1 MRQIFKR
8 LLAPLLLMTALP
20 TSVSQ
25 ADGIRLVGPTGEVQS
40 SPSFS
45 EQVERANSPLPVS
58 DEPSRFYG
66 PTSANETLW
75 SIASK
80 LRPAN
85 NVSVQQTLL
94 AIYRLNPQAFENQN
108 IHSLVPG
115 STLRVPSLAQV
126 RSASTEQAVTVM
138 KAHQDKLN
146 ATSRPI
152 APTPVTRPVKVTPVT
167 RPVKVTPATPA
178 QAVSETVKVESQVD
192 TTPVKTPDVPQ
203 VKTLEKQLEMSES
216 ELTAL
221 EEKNHNLR
229 LMLAEVQSE
238 VDGLKTE
245 LGDENRIRSEVEKL
259 LAEEKAKLEEQQ
271 RMQPSAFDQFLSNGW
286 MVAAA
291 ALIPGALIGL
301 LIVMLLGRRKE
312 AEPSAS
318 ETQTEAPLTP
328 PPMSDSDLDDLTDDL
343 TLDDDLFSD
352 SDDNSELLFDDTMGD
367 DENDVFGDLDD
378 SDLDFNL
385 EGEDGEDPFASI
397 GDDGDLDTD
406 FDDFDSSNNGIS
418 VKGSD
423 KALGLEEMERALDEV
438 SPELEITDDEES
450 DFDLSGE
457 NVGMSEDDL
466 AELLAS
472 DEPTEDLGDSAL
484 DQSMLDDLFSNLG
497 DDDEVDEFDLGLD
510 EDSAAAPTENK
521 QMSDAMSGTMASD
534 EDIDQLLAQF
544 DEPVIDESEL
554 ETPSSL
560 DELESL
566 LESGA
571 DDTQDDLS
579 TSLLDEMLEQASD
592 DEVSLDPLDEL
603 EALAGLSDDEIEVSP
618 TDTELLDELLEAD
631 EEESLDEFDPLSE
644 LEELAAFGQD
654 EVVPELDENSTDL
667 LDELLE
673 SAPESDESLE
683 WPEEELATAE
693 ESDLFDELIGLD
705 ESDKAQEGDAAE
717 PFDFAAEL
725 DAALDSSED
734 FVELSV
740 SEPAI
745 EEGNTE
751 GDLVDNTAI
760 DDLLDDVLPLEEA
773 SPKQDEPTAEVEEL
787 VESIDSPMA
796 GDEFEPTEFN
806 SSHFVEDLANVA
818 PTLDPL
824 LDAFP
829 EDIEEA
835 STAEAELDT
844 DPQTL
849 QESLE
854 DSTEAL
860 LEEAAPSEPVLP
872 TEQLVDLPVEEGE
885 TGDIDDIDA
894 QDDQNDD
901 WLQAAID
908 EVESPRQSIDEYEP
922 TTQTETSEQELLSDH
937 EIATTAPELD
947 VEESQEPQEEDWLQ
961 SAIDEVESPQIDS
974 ELHEVDSDERIAS
987 TSLATE
993 VTEEALDGHPDD
1005 AMLSELDDTQAQDDE
1020 LVDLVDDIAE
1030 PVSTDAEA
1038 LLAQDIEDAQELEAT
1053 ATEMPLEEPVHET
1066 PTPNAVPN
1074 EFGTPVEE
1082 DWAEAETLFDGLVT
1096 DSELP
1101 QAQQEESLAG
1111 LAEAESTAEQDDSLD
1126 DLELLEFDEEDA
1138 LEALA
1143 DESAQEANAV
1153 LGEDAIGLD
1162 ELALNEFGEDDELA
1176 VLADEPGFAEPSLE
1190 SELEDID
1197 LDELD
1202 FPEFG
1207 EEEALASLEE
1217 EPMLSEVEL
1226 SESEL
1231 ATPPIDETELL
1242 EQAESAVTDLG
1253 SIEFDESELPEFG
1266 EEDALSAM
1274 ADGPSLA
1281 DFELDE
1287 PVEEGE
1293 IDLADEVEFD
1303 ELELPEFGEEEALAA
1318 IADEPSYDAPV
1329 VEEEVFAAEE
1339 PAVESDITSEES
1351 ALDDVLEPSE
1361 VATDNVESAEEQAQA
1376 ETTDDVFDFDEL
1388 ELPEFGEDEALAAM
1402 ADEPSYDAPVVEEEV
1417 FAAEEPAVE
1426 SEVTSEESALDDV
1439 LEPSEVADDNVES
1452 AEEQAQAETTDDAFD
1467 FDELELPEFGEDEA
1481 LAAMADEPSYDA
1493 PVVEEDAFATEEP
1506 AVESEITSDESA
1518 LDEVLEPSEAAT
1530 DNVESAEEQAQAETT
1545 DDAFDFDEL
1554 ELPVFGE
1561 DEALVAMADEPSYDA
1576 PLVEE
1581 EAFAA
1586 EEPAVE
1592 SEVTSEESA
1601 LDDVLEPSEAAT
1613 DNVESAE
1620 EQVQAEITDDAFDVD
1635 ELELPE
1641 FGEDEA
1647 AEAVA
1652 SEPNIEPDA
1661 EPEAESDDFEIDDIE
1676 LPEFGEE
1683 DAIVSVAEELEEA
1696 PITSEPEEQDYH
1708 FDSLELPSIE
1718 ESGELNTV
1726 NKLHINPSSYE
1737 EQDALFDV
1745 FAQEAGFNIAE
1756 EEVLHSEF
1764 DEAAMAHLLSEDAL
1778 DDNFFPESPDDE
1790 MAASAGMDIEAMLEV
1805 GGDDWN
1811 GFKLPDNPSAEVTSD
1826 VPAEEREIWS
1836 SEEALRQPN
1845 IDEENWA
1852 EQDDFDPKKNQ
1863 YMTIDELM
1871 AQVDG
1876 DEVEFEEEDLKLD
1889 VGLDEFPDVIGDI
1902 SNVDV
1907 DENAEAS
1914 GKLDLAKIYIEMNDA
1929 EGAIKLLEEAIVYGD
1944 DDVRREAKNLIDMIN
1959 GR

>member
-152 APTPVTRPVKVTPVT
+152 ASTPVT

-178 QAVSETVKVESQVD
+178 QAVSETVKVEPQID

-554 ETPSSL
+554 ETQSSL

-603 EALAGLSDDEIEVSP
+603 EALAGLTDDEIEVSP

-705 ESDKAQEGDAAE
+705 ESDKAQEDDAAE
-717 PFDFAAEL
+717 SFDFAAEL

-745 EEGNTE
+745 EEVSAE
-751 GDLVDNTAI
+751 VDSVDNTAI
-760 DDLLDDVLPLEEA
+760 DELLDDVLPLEEA
-773 SPKQDEPTAEVEEL
+773 SPEQDELTAEVEEL

-796 GDEFEPTEFN
+796 DDEFEPTEFN
-806 SSHFVEDLANVA
+806 SSHFAEDLANVA

-829 EDIEEA
+829 EDIEEV
-835 STAEAELDT
+835 STAEAELNT
-844 DPQTL
+844 DPQNL
-849 QESLE
+849 QESLD
-854 DSTEAL
+854 DSTESL
-860 LEEAAPSEPVLP
+860 LEEAAPSESVLP
-872 TEQLVDLPVEEGE
+872 TELLADLPLEEGE
-885 TGDIDDIDA
+885 SGDADDIDA
-894 QDDQNDD
+894 QDDQDDD

-922 TTQTETSEQELLSDH
+922 TTQTETAEQELLSDH
-937 EIATTAPELD
+937 EIATTAPEPD

-1339 PAVESDITSEES
+1339 PAVESDITSDDS
-1351 ALDDVLEPSE
+1351 ALDEVLEPSE

-1439 LEPSEVADDNVES
+1439 LEPSEVADDYVES
-1452 AEEQAQAETTDDAFD
+1452 AEEQAQAETKDDAFD

-1493 PVVEEDAFATEEP
+1493 PVMEEDAFAAEEP
-1506 AVESEITSDESA
+1506 AVESEITSDDSA
-1518 LDEVLEPSEAAT
+1518 LDEVLEPSEVAT
-1530 DNVESAEEQAQAETT
+1530 DNAESTEEQAQAETT
-1545 DDAFDFDEL
+1545 DDVFDF
-1554 ELPVFGE
+1554 
-1561 DEALVAMADEPSYDA
+1561 
-1576 PLVEE
+1576 
-1581 EAFAA
+1581 
-1586 EEPAVE
+1586 
-1592 SEVTSEESA
+1592 
-1601 LDDVLEPSEAAT
+1601 
-1613 DNVESAE
+1613 
-1620 EQVQAEITDDAFDVD
+1620 D

-1661 EPEAESDDFEIDDIE
+1661 EPEAESDDFEIDELD

-1683 DAIVSVAEELEEA
+1683 DAIVSVAEELDEA

-1726 NKLHINPSSYE
+1726 NKPHINPSSYE

-1811 GFKLPDNPSAEVTSD
+1811 GFKLPDNPSAEATND

>member
-146 ATSRPI
+146 ATSRPV
-152 APTPVTRPVKVTPVT
+152 APTPVT

-178 QAVSETVKVESQVD
+178 QAVSETVKVESPVD

-554 ETPSSL
+554 ETQSSL

-705 ESDKAQEGDAAE
+705 ESDKAQEDDAAE

-745 EEGNTE
+745 EEVSAE
-751 GDLVDNTAI
+751 VDSVDNTAI
-760 DDLLDDVLPLEEA
+760 DELLDDVLPLEDV
-773 SPKQDEPTAEVEEL
+773 SPEQDEPTAEVEEL

-796 GDEFEPTEFN
+796 DDEFEPTEFN
-806 SSHFVEDLANVA
+806 SSHFAEDLANVA

-835 STAEAELDT
+835 STAEAELNT

-849 QESLE
+849 QESLD
-854 DSTEAL
+854 DSTESQ
-860 LEEAAPSEPVLP
+860 LEEAAPSESVLP
-872 TEQLVDLPVEEGE
+872 TELLADLPVEEGE
-885 TGDIDDIDA
+885 TGDVDDIDA

-922 TTQTETSEQELLSDH
+922 TTQTETAEQELLSDH

-947 VEESQEPQEEDWLQ
+947 VEESQELQEEDWLQ

-987 TSLATE
+987 TPLATE
-993 VTEEALDGHPDD
+993 VTEEALDEHPDD
-1005 AMLSELDDTQAQDDE
+1005 AMLSELDATPAQDDE

-1038 LLAQDIEDAQELEAT
+1038 LLAQDIEDAQALEAPS
-1053 ATEMPLEEPVHET
+1053 AEMPLEEPVHET

-1074 EFGTPVEE
+1074 EFGTPIEE
-1082 DWAEAETLFDGLVT
+1082 DWAEAETLFDGLAT

-1101 QAQQEESLAG
+1101 QTQQEESLAG
-1111 LAEAESTAEQDDSLD
+1111 LVEAESTTEQDDSLD
-1126 DLELLEFDEEDA
+1126 DLELLEFDEDDA

-1143 DESAQEANAV
+1143 DESVQEANAV

-1226 SESEL
+1226 SESDL

-1242 EQAESAVTDLG
+1242 EQAESAVTDLDD
-1253 SIEFDESELPEFG
+1253 IEFDENELPEFG

-1274 ADGPSLA
+1274 ADEPSLA

-1303 ELELPEFGEEEALAA
+1303 ELELPEFGEDEALAAMADEPSYDAPVMEEDAFAAEEPAVESEITSDDSALDEVLEPSEVATDNVESAEEQAQAETTDDVFDFDELELPEFGEDEALAAMADEPSYDAPVMEEDAFAAEEPAVESDITSEDSALDEVLEPSEVATDNVESAEEQAQAETTDDVFDFDELELPEFGEDEALAA

-1329 VEEEVFAAEE
+1329 VEEEEFAAEE
-1339 PAVESDITSEES
+1339 PAVESEVTSEES

-1361 VATDNVESAEEQAQA
+1361 DVTDNVESAEEQAQA

-1439 LEPSEVADDNVES
+1439 LEPSEVA
-1452 AEEQAQAETTDDAFD
+1452 
-1467 FDELELPEFGEDEA
+1467 
-1481 LAAMADEPSYDA
+1481 
-1493 PVVEEDAFATEEP
+1493 
-1506 AVESEITSDESA
+1506 
-1518 LDEVLEPSEAAT
+1518 T

-1545 DDAFDFDEL
+1545 DDAFDF
-1554 ELPVFGE
+1554 
-1561 DEALVAMADEPSYDA
+1561 
-1576 PLVEE
+1576 
-1581 EAFAA
+1581 
-1586 EEPAVE
+1586 
-1592 SEVTSEESA
+1592 
-1601 LDDVLEPSEAAT
+1601 
-1613 DNVESAE
+1613 
-1620 EQVQAEITDDAFDVD
+1620 D

-1661 EPEAESDDFEIDDIE
+1661 EPEAESDDFEIDELD

-1683 DAIVSVAEELEEA
+1683 DAIVSVAEELDEA

-1726 NKLHINPSSYE
+1726 NKPHINPSSYE

-1764 DEAAMAHLLSEDAL
+1764 DEAAMAHLLSEEAL

>member
-146 ATSRPI
+146 ATPSPI
-152 APTPVTRPVKVTPVT
+152 APTPVT

-178 QAVSETVKVESQVD
+178 QAVSETVKVEPPVD
-192 TTPVKTPDVPQ
+192 TTPVKAPEVPQ

-352 SDDNSELLFDDTMGD
+352 SDDNSELLFDDSMGE

-497 DDDEVDEFDLGLD
+497 DDDEADEFDLGLD

-554 ETPSSL
+554 DTQSSL

-603 EALAGLSDDEIEVSP
+603 EALAGLNDDEIEVSP

-683 WPEEELATAE
+683 WPEEELVTAE

-705 ESDKAQEGDAAE
+705 ESDKAQED
-717 PFDFAAEL
+717 DAAEL

-745 EEGNTE
+745 EEGNAE

-773 SPKQDEPTAEVEEL
+773 SPKQDEPAAEVEEL
-787 VESIDSPMA
+787 VEAIDSPMA

-829 EDIEEA
+829 EDIEEGTA
-835 STAEAELDT
+835 AEAELDT
-844 DPQTL
+844 DPQPL
-849 QESLE
+849 QESLD
-854 DSTEAL
+854 DSSEAL

-872 TEQLVDLPVEEGE
+872 SDPLADLPLEEGE
-885 TGDIDDIDA
+885 SGDADDIDA
-894 QDDQNDD
+894 QDDQDDQDDD

-908 EVESPRQSIDEYEP
+908 EVESPLDSIDEVESP
-922 TTQTETSEQELLSDH
+922 LDSIDEHESTTQTETAEQELLSDH
-937 EIATTAPELD
+937 EIATTIPELD

-961 SAIDEVESPQIDS
+961 SAIDEVESPHIDL
-974 ELHEVDSDERIAS
+974 EQHEVDSDEHLAS
-987 TSLATE
+987 TPLATE
-993 VTEEALDGHPDD
+993 VTEDALDEHPDD
-1005 AMLSELDDTQAQDDE
+1005 TMLSELDDTPAQDDE

-1038 LLAQDIEDAQELEAT
+1038 LLAQDIEDAQALEAPS
-1053 ATEMPLEEPVHET
+1053 AEMPLEEPVLET

-1074 EFGTPVEE
+1074 EFGTPIEE
-1082 DWAEAETLFDGLVT
+1082 DWAEAETLFDGLAT

-1101 QAQQEESLAG
+1101 QTQQEESLAG
-1111 LAEAESTAEQDDSLD
+1111 LTEAESTAEQDDSLD
-1126 DLELLEFDEEDA
+1126 DLELLEFDEDDA

-1143 DESAQEANAV
+1143 DESVQEANAV

-1162 ELALNEFGEDDELA
+1162 ELALTEFGEDDELA

-1226 SESEL
+1226 SESDL

-1242 EQAESAVTDLG
+1242 EQAESAVTDLDD
-1253 SIEFDESELPEFG
+1253 IEFDENELPEFG

-1274 ADGPSLA
+1274 ADEPSLA

-1287 PVEEGE
+1287 PVAEGE
-1293 IDLADEVEFD
+1293 IDLADEV
-1303 ELELPEFGEEEALAA
+1303 
-1318 IADEPSYDAPV
+1318 
-1329 VEEEVFAAEE
+1329 
-1339 PAVESDITSEES
+1339 
-1351 ALDDVLEPSE
+1351 
-1361 VATDNVESAEEQAQA
+1361 
-1376 ETTDDVFDFDEL
+1376 DFDEL

-1402 ADEPSYDAPVVEEEV
+1402 ADEPSYDAPVVEEDA

-1426 SEVTSEESALDDV
+1426 SETTSDESTLDDVLEPSEAATDNAKSAEEQVQAETEDDAFDVDELELPEFGEDEALAAMADEPSYDAPVVEEEAFATEEPVVESEITSDESALDDV
-1439 LEPSEVADDNVES
+1439 LEPSKAVTDNVES
-1452 AEEQAQAETTDDAFD
+1452 AEEQAQVETTDDAFD

-1493 PVVEEDAFATEEP
+1493 PVVEEEAFAAEEP

-1518 LDEVLEPSEAAT
+1518 LDDVLEPSKAAT
-1530 DNVESAEEQAQAETT
+1530 DNVESAEEQAQVETT
-1545 DDAFDFDEL
+1545 DDAFDVDEL
-1554 ELPVFGE
+1554 ELPEFGE
-1561 DEALVAMADEPSYDA
+1561 DEALAAMVDEPSYDA
-1576 PLVEE
+1576 PVVEE

-1592 SEVTSEESA
+1592 FEITSDESA
-1601 LDDVLEPSEAAT
+1601 LDEVLEPSKAAT

-1620 EQVQAEITDDAFDVD
+1620 EQAQVETTDDAFDFD

-1683 DAIVSVAEELEEA
+1683 DAIVSVAEELDEA

-1726 NKLHINPSSYE
+1726 NKPHINPSSYE

-1764 DEAAMAHLLSEDAL
+1764 DEAAMADLLSEEAL

-1826 VPAEEREIWS
+1826 VPADEREIWS

-1907 DENAEAS
+1907 DENAEAA

-1944 DDVRREAKNLIDMIN
+1944 DVVRREAKNLIDMIN

>member
-146 ATSRPI
+146 ATPRPI
-152 APTPVTRPVKVTPVT
+152 APTPVTRPVKVTP
-167 RPVKVTPATPA
+167 ATPV
-178 QAVSETVKVESQVD
+178 QAVSETVKVEPPVD
-192 TTPVKTPDVPQ
+192 TTPVKAPEVPQ

-352 SDDNSELLFDDTMGD
+352 SDDNSELLFDDSMGE

-497 DDDEVDEFDLGLD
+497 DDDEADEFDLGLD

-554 ETPSSL
+554 DTQSSL

-631 EEESLDEFDPLSE
+631 EEESLDDFDPLSE

-683 WPEEELATAE
+683 WPEEELVTAE

-705 ESDKAQEGDAAE
+705 ESDKAQEDDAAE

-745 EEGNTE
+745 EEGNAE

-773 SPKQDEPTAEVEEL
+773 SPKQDEPAAEVEEL
-787 VESIDSPMA
+787 VEAIDSPMA

-829 EDIEEA
+829 EDIEEGSA
-835 STAEAELDT
+835 AEAELDT
-844 DPQTL
+844 DPQPL
-849 QESLE
+849 QESLD
-854 DSTEAL
+854 DSSEAL

-872 TEQLVDLPVEEGE
+872 SDPLADLPLEEGE
-885 TGDIDDIDA
+885 SGDADDIDD
-894 QDDQNDD
+894 QDDQDDD

-908 EVESPRQSIDEYEP
+908 EVESPLDSIDEYES
-922 TTQTETSEQELLSDH
+922 TTQTESAEQELLSDH
-937 EIATTAPELD
+937 EIATTTPELD
-947 VEESQEPQEEDWLQ
+947 VEESLEPQEEDWLQ
-961 SAIDEVESPQIDS
+961 SAIDEVESPHIDL
-974 ELHEVDSDERIAS
+974 EQHEVDSDEHLAS
-987 TSLATE
+987 TPLATE
-993 VTEEALDGHPDD
+993 VTEEALDEHPDD
-1005 AMLSELDDTQAQDDE
+1005 TMLSELDDTPAQDDE

-1038 LLAQDIEDAQELEAT
+1038 LLAQDIEDAQALEAPS
-1053 ATEMPLEEPVHET
+1053 AEMPLEEPVLET

-1074 EFGTPVEE
+1074 EFGTPIEE
-1082 DWAEAETLFDGLVT
+1082 DWAEAETLFDGLAT

-1101 QAQQEESLAG
+1101 QTQQEESLAG

-1126 DLELLEFDEEDA
+1126 DLELLEFDEDDA

-1143 DESAQEANAV
+1143 DESVQEANAV

-1162 ELALNEFGEDDELA
+1162 ELALTEFGEDDELS

-1226 SESEL
+1226 SESDL

-1242 EQAESAVTDLG
+1242 EQAESAVTDLDD
-1253 SIEFDESELPEFG
+1253 IEFDESELPEFG

-1274 ADGPSLA
+1274 ADEPSLA

-1287 PVEEGE
+1287 PVAEGE
-1293 IDLADEVEFD
+1293 IDLADEV
-1303 ELELPEFGEEEALAA
+1303 
-1318 IADEPSYDAPV
+1318 
-1329 VEEEVFAAEE
+1329 
-1339 PAVESDITSEES
+1339 
-1351 ALDDVLEPSE
+1351 
-1361 VATDNVESAEEQAQA
+1361 
-1376 ETTDDVFDFDEL
+1376 DFDEL

-1402 ADEPSYDAPVVEEEV
+1402 ADEPSYDAPVVEEDA

-1426 SEVTSEESALDDV
+1426 SETTSDESALDDVFEPSEAATDNAKSAEEQVQAETTDDAFDVDELELPEFGEDEALAAMADEPSYDAPVVEEEAFAAEEPAVESEITSEESALDDV
-1439 LEPSEVADDNVES
+1439 LEPSEAATDNVES
-1452 AEEQAQAETTDDAFD
+1452 AEEQVQAETTDDAFD

-1493 PVVEEDAFATEEP
+1493 PVVEEEAFAAEEP
-1506 AVESEITSDESA
+1506 TVESEITSDESA
-1518 LDEVLEPSEAAT
+1518 LDEELEPSEAAT
-1530 DNVESAEEQAQAETT
+1530 DNVESAEEQAQVETT
-1545 DDAFDFDEL
+1545 DDAFDF
-1554 ELPVFGE
+1554 
-1561 DEALVAMADEPSYDA
+1561 
-1576 PLVEE
+1576 
-1581 EAFAA
+1581 
-1586 EEPAVE
+1586 
-1592 SEVTSEESA
+1592 
-1601 LDDVLEPSEAAT
+1601 
-1613 DNVESAE
+1613 
-1620 EQVQAEITDDAFDVD
+1620 D

-1683 DAIVSVAEELEEA
+1683 DAIVSVAEELDEA

-1726 NKLHINPSSYE
+1726 NKPHINPSSYE

-1764 DEAAMAHLLSEDAL
+1764 DEAAMADLLSEEAL

-1811 GFKLPDNPSAEVTSD
+1811 GFKLPDTPSAEVTSD
-1826 VPAEEREIWS
+1826 VPADEREIWS

-1907 DENAEAS
+1907 DENAEAA

-1944 DDVRREAKNLIDMIN
+1944 DVVRREAKNLIDMIN

>member
-146 ATSRPI
+146 ATPRPI
-152 APTPVTRPVKVTPVT
+152 APTPVT

-178 QAVSETVKVESQVD
+178 QAVSETVKVEPQID
-192 TTPVKTPDVPQ
+192 TTPVKTPEVPQ

-352 SDDNSELLFDDTMGD
+352 SDDNSELLFDDSMGE

-497 DDDEVDEFDLGLD
+497 DDDEADEFDLGLD

-554 ETPSSL
+554 DTQSSL

-631 EEESLDEFDPLSE
+631 EEESLDDFDPLSE

-683 WPEEELATAE
+683 WPVEELATAE

-705 ESDKAQEGDAAE
+705 ESDKAQEDDAAE

-745 EEGNTE
+745 EEGNAE

-773 SPKQDEPTAEVEEL
+773 SPKQDEPAAEVEEL
-787 VESIDSPMA
+787 VEAIDSPMA

-829 EDIEEA
+829 EDIEEG
-835 STAEAELDT
+835 TAAEVELDT
-844 DPQTL
+844 EPQPL
-849 QESLE
+849 QESLD
-854 DSTEAL
+854 DSSEAL

-872 TEQLVDLPVEEGE
+872 SDPLADLPLEEGE
-885 TGDIDDIDA
+885 SGDVDDIDA
-894 QDDQNDD
+894 QDDQDDD

-908 EVESPRQSIDEYEP
+908 EVESPLDSIDEYQS
-922 TTQTETSEQELLSDH
+922 TTQTETAEQELLSDH
-937 EIATTAPELD
+937 EIATTTPELD

-961 SAIDEVESPQIDS
+961 SAIDEVESPHIDL
-974 ELHEVDSDERIAS
+974 EQHEVDSDEHLAS
-987 TSLATE
+987 TPLATE
-993 VTEEALDGHPDD
+993 VTEEALDEHPDD
-1005 AMLSELDDTQAQDDE
+1005 TMLSELDDTPAQDDE

-1038 LLAQDIEDAQELEAT
+1038 LLAQDIEDAQALEAPSV
-1053 ATEMPLEEPVHET
+1053 EMPLEEPVLET

-1074 EFGTPVEE
+1074 EFGTPIEE
-1082 DWAEAETLFDGLVT
+1082 DWAEAETLFDGLAT

-1101 QAQQEESLAG
+1101 QTQQEESLAG

-1126 DLELLEFDEEDA
+1126 DLELLEFDEDDA

-1143 DESAQEANAV
+1143 DESVQEANAV

-1162 ELALNEFGEDDELA
+1162 ELALTEFGEDDELA

-1226 SESEL
+1226 SESDL

-1242 EQAESAVTDLG
+1242 EQAESAVTDLDD
-1253 SIEFDESELPEFG
+1253 IEFDENELPEFG

-1274 ADGPSLA
+1274 ADEPSLA

-1287 PVEEGE
+1287 PVAEGE
-1293 IDLADEVEFD
+1293 IDLADEV
-1303 ELELPEFGEEEALAA
+1303 
-1318 IADEPSYDAPV
+1318 
-1329 VEEEVFAAEE
+1329 
-1339 PAVESDITSEES
+1339 
-1351 ALDDVLEPSE
+1351 
-1361 VATDNVESAEEQAQA
+1361 
-1376 ETTDDVFDFDEL
+1376 DFDEL

-1402 ADEPSYDAPVVEEEV
+1402 ADEPSYEAPVVEEDA

-1426 SEVTSEESALDDV
+1426 FEITSDESALDDV
-1439 LEPSEVADDNVES
+1439 LEPSKAVTDNVES
-1452 AEEQAQAETTDDAFD
+1452 AEEQAQVETTDDAFD

-1493 PVVEEDAFATEEP
+1493 PVVEEEAFAAEKPAVESEITSDESALDDVLEPSKAATDNVESAEEQAQVETTDDAFDFDELELPEFGEDEALAAMVDEPSYDAPVVEEEAFAAEEP
-1506 AVESEITSDESA
+1506 AVEFEITSDESA
-1518 LDEVLEPSEAAT
+1518 LDEVLEPSKAAT
-1530 DNVESAEEQAQAETT
+1530 DNVESAEEQAQVETT
-1545 DDAFDFDEL
+1545 DDAFDF
-1554 ELPVFGE
+1554 
-1561 DEALVAMADEPSYDA
+1561 
-1576 PLVEE
+1576 
-1581 EAFAA
+1581 
-1586 EEPAVE
+1586 
-1592 SEVTSEESA
+1592 
-1601 LDDVLEPSEAAT
+1601 
-1613 DNVESAE
+1613 
-1620 EQVQAEITDDAFDVD
+1620 D

-1683 DAIVSVAEELEEA
+1683 DAIVSVAEELDEA

-1726 NKLHINPSSYE
+1726 NKPHINPSSYE

-1764 DEAAMAHLLSEDAL
+1764 DEAAMADLLSEEAL

-1826 VPAEEREIWS
+1826 VPADEREIWS

-1907 DENAEAS
+1907 DENAEAA

-1944 DDVRREAKNLIDMIN
+1944 DVVRREAKNLIDMIN

>member
-152 APTPVTRPVKVTPVT
+152 APTPVTRPVKVTP
-167 RPVKVTPATPA
+167 ATPA
-178 QAVSETVKVESQVD
+178 QAVSETVKVEPQID

-554 ETPSSL
+554 ETQSSL

-603 EALAGLSDDEIEVSP
+603 EALAGLTDDEIEVSP

-683 WPEEELATAE
+683 WSEEELATAE

-705 ESDKAQEGDAAE
+705 ESDKAQEDDAAE
-717 PFDFAAEL
+717 SFDFAAEL

-745 EEGNTE
+745 EEVSAE
-751 GDLVDNTAI
+751 VDSVDNTAI
-760 DDLLDDVLPLEEA
+760 DELLDDVLPLEEA
-773 SPKQDEPTAEVEEL
+773 SPEQDELTAEVEEL

-796 GDEFEPTEFN
+796 DDEFEPTEFN
-806 SSHFVEDLANVA
+806 SSHFAEDLANVA

-829 EDIEEA
+829 EDIEEV
-835 STAEAELDT
+835 STAEAELNT
-844 DPQTL
+844 DPQNL
-849 QESLE
+849 QESLD
-854 DSTEAL
+854 DSTESL
-860 LEEAAPSEPVLP
+860 LEEAAPSESVLP
-872 TEQLVDLPVEEGE
+872 TELLADLPLEEGE
-885 TGDIDDIDA
+885 SGDADDIDA
-894 QDDQNDD
+894 QDDQDDD

-922 TTQTETSEQELLSDH
+922 TTQTETAEQELLSDH

-1005 AMLSELDDTQAQDDE
+1005 AMLSELDATPAQDDE

-1303 ELELPEFGEEEALAA
+1303 ELELPEFGEDEALAA
-1318 IADEPSYDAPV
+1318 MADEPSYDAPV
-1329 VEEEVFAAEE
+1329 MEEDAFAAEE
-1339 PAVESDITSEES
+1339 PAVESDITSDDS
-1351 ALDDVLEPSE
+1351 ALDEVLEPSE

-1530 DNVESAEEQAQAETT
+1530 DNVESAEEQVQAEIT
-1545 DDAFDFDEL
+1545 DDAFDVDEL
-1554 ELPVFGE
+1554 ELPEFGE

-1620 EQVQAEITDDAFDVD
+1620 EQAQAETTDDAFDFD

-1661 EPEAESDDFEIDDIE
+1661 EPEAESDDFEIDELD

-1683 DAIVSVAEELEEA
+1683 DAIVSVAEELDEA

-1726 NKLHINPSSYE
+1726 NKPHINPSSYE

-1811 GFKLPDNPSAEVTSD
+1811 GFKLPDNPSAEATND

>member
-146 ATSRPI
+146 ATPRPI
-152 APTPVTRPVKVTPVT
+152 APTPVT

-178 QAVSETVKVESQVD
+178 QAVSETVKVEPQID
-192 TTPVKTPDVPQ
+192 TTPVKTPEVPQ

-352 SDDNSELLFDDTMGD
+352 SDDNSELLFDDSMGE

-497 DDDEVDEFDLGLD
+497 DDDEADEFDLGLD

-554 ETPSSL
+554 DTQSSL

-683 WPEEELATAE
+683 WPEEELVTAE

-705 ESDKAQEGDAAE
+705 ESDKAQKDDAAE

-745 EEGNTE
+745 EEGNAE
-751 GDLVDNTAI
+751 GDLVDNSAI

-773 SPKQDEPTAEVEEL
+773 SPKQDEQAAEVEEL
-787 VESIDSPMA
+787 VEAIDSSMA

-829 EDIEEA
+829 EDIEEG
-835 STAEAELDT
+835 SNAEAELDT
-844 DPQTL
+844 DPQPL
-849 QESLE
+849 QESLD
-854 DSTEAL
+854 DSSEAL

-872 TEQLVDLPVEEGE
+872 SDPLADLPLEEGE
-885 TGDIDDIDA
+885 SGDVDDIDA
-894 QDDQNDD
+894 QDDQDDD

-908 EVESPRQSIDEYEP
+908 EVESPLDSIDEYQS
-922 TTQTETSEQELLSDH
+922 TTQTETAEQELLSDH
-937 EIATTAPELD
+937 EIATTTPELD

-961 SAIDEVESPQIDS
+961 SAIDEVESPHIDL
-974 ELHEVDSDERIAS
+974 EQHEVDSDEHLAS
-987 TSLATE
+987 TPLATE
-993 VTEEALDGHPDD
+993 VTEEALDEHPDD
-1005 AMLSELDDTQAQDDE
+1005 AMLSELDDTPAQDEE
-1020 LVDLVDDIAE
+1020 LVDLVDDIAK

-1038 LLAQDIEDAQELEAT
+1038 LLAQDIEDAQALEAPS
-1053 ATEMPLEEPVHET
+1053 AEMPLEEPVLET

-1074 EFGTPVEE
+1074 EFGTPIEE
-1082 DWAEAETLFDGLVT
+1082 DWAEAETLFDGLAT

-1101 QAQQEESLAG
+1101 QTQQEESLAG
-1111 LAEAESTAEQDDSLD
+1111 LTEAESTAEQDDSLD
-1126 DLELLEFDEEDA
+1126 DLELLEFDEDDA

-1143 DESAQEANAV
+1143 DESVQEANAV

-1162 ELALNEFGEDDELA
+1162 ELALTEFGEDDELA

-1202 FPEFG
+1202 FPDFG

-1226 SESEL
+1226 SESDL

-1242 EQAESAVTDLG
+1242 EQAESAVTDLDD
-1253 SIEFDESELPEFG
+1253 IEFDENELPEFG

-1274 ADGPSLA
+1274 ADEPSLA

-1287 PVEEGE
+1287 PVAEGE
-1293 IDLADEVEFD
+1293 IDLADEV
-1303 ELELPEFGEEEALAA
+1303 
-1318 IADEPSYDAPV
+1318 
-1329 VEEEVFAAEE
+1329 
-1339 PAVESDITSEES
+1339 
-1351 ALDDVLEPSE
+1351 
-1361 VATDNVESAEEQAQA
+1361 
-1376 ETTDDVFDFDEL
+1376 DFDEL

-1402 ADEPSYDAPVVEEEV
+1402 ADEPSYEAPVVEEDA

-1426 SEVTSEESALDDV
+1426 SEITSEESTLDDV
-1439 LEPSEVADDNVES
+1439 LEPSEAATDNAKS
-1452 AEEQAQAETTDDAFD
+1452 AEEQVQAETTDDAFD

-1493 PVVEEDAFATEEP
+1493 PVVEEDAFAAEEP
-1506 AVESEITSDESA
+1506 AVESEITIDESA
-1518 LDEVLEPSEAAT
+1518 LDDVVEPSEAET
-1530 DNVESAEEQAQAETT
+1530 DNAESAEEQVQAETT
-1545 DDAFDFDEL
+1545 DDAFDVDEL
-1554 ELPVFGE
+1554 DLPEFGE
-1561 DEALVAMADEPSYDA
+1561 DEALAAMADEPSYDA
-1576 PLVEE
+1576 PVVEE
-1581 EAFAA
+1581 EAFAT

-1592 SEVTSEESA
+1592 SETTSDESA

-1620 EQVQAEITDDAFDVD
+1620 EQAQVETTDDAFDFD

-1683 DAIVSVAEELEEA
+1683 DAIVSVAEELDEA

-1726 NKLHINPSSYE
+1726 NKPHINPSSYE

-1764 DEAAMAHLLSEDAL
+1764 DEAAMADLLSEEAL

-1811 GFKLPDNPSAEVTSD
+1811 GFKLPDTPSAEVTSD
-1826 VPAEEREIWS
+1826 VPADEREIWS

-1907 DENAEAS
+1907 DENAEAA

-1944 DDVRREAKNLIDMIN
+1944 DVVRREAKNLIDMIN

>member
-152 APTPVTRPVKVTPVT
+152 APTPVTRPVKVTP
-167 RPVKVTPATPA
+167 ATPA
-178 QAVSETVKVESQVD
+178 QAVSETVKVEPQID

-554 ETPSSL
+554 ETQSSL

-603 EALAGLSDDEIEVSP
+603 EALAGLTDDEIEVSP

-705 ESDKAQEGDAAE
+705 ESDKAQEDDAAE
-717 PFDFAAEL
+717 SFDFAAEL

-745 EEGNTE
+745 EEVSAE
-751 GDLVDNTAI
+751 VDSVDNTAI
-760 DDLLDDVLPLEEA
+760 DELLDDVLPLEEA
-773 SPKQDEPTAEVEEL
+773 SPEQDELTAEVEEL

-796 GDEFEPTEFN
+796 DDEFEPTEFN
-806 SSHFVEDLANVA
+806 SSHFAEDLANVA

-829 EDIEEA
+829 EDIEEV
-835 STAEAELDT
+835 STAEAELNT
-844 DPQTL
+844 DPQNL
-849 QESLE
+849 QESLD
-854 DSTEAL
+854 DSTESL
-860 LEEAAPSEPVLP
+860 LEEAAPSESVLP
-872 TEQLVDLPVEEGE
+872 TELLADLPLEEGE
-885 TGDIDDIDA
+885 SGDSDDIDA
-894 QDDQNDD
+894 QDDQDDD

-922 TTQTETSEQELLSDH
+922 TTQTETAEQELLSDH

-961 SAIDEVESPQIDS
+961 SAIDEVESPQSDL
-974 ELHEVDSDERIAS
+974 EQHEVDSDEHLAS
-987 TSLATE
+987 TPLATE
-993 VTEEALDGHPDD
+993 VTEEALDEHPDD
-1005 AMLSELDDTQAQDDE
+1005 AMLSELDATPAQDDE

-1038 LLAQDIEDAQELEAT
+1038 LLAQDIEDAQELEAP

-1217 EPMLSEVEL
+1217 EPMLSEIEL

-1231 ATPPIDETELL
+1231 VTPPIDETELL
-1242 EQAESAVTDLG
+1242 EQAESAVTDLDD
-1253 SIEFDESELPEFG
+1253 IELDESELPEFG

-1339 PAVESDITSEES
+1339 PAVESEVTSEES
-1351 ALDDVLEPSE
+1351 ALDEVLEPSE

-1439 LEPSEVADDNVES
+1439 LEPSEVATDNVES
-1452 AEEQAQAETTDDAFD
+1452 AEEQAQAETTDDVFD

-1493 PVVEEDAFATEEP
+1493 QVVEEEVFAAEEP
-1506 AVESEITSDESA
+1506 AVESEVTSEESA
-1518 LDEVLEPSEAAT
+1518 LDEVLEPSEVAD
-1530 DNVESAEEQAQAETT
+1530 DNVESAEEQVQAEIT
-1545 DDAFDFDEL
+1545 DDAFDVDEL
-1554 ELPVFGE
+1554 ELPEFGE

-1620 EQVQAEITDDAFDVD
+1620 EQAQAETTDDAFDFD

-1661 EPEAESDDFEIDDIE
+1661 EPEAESDDFEIDELD

-1683 DAIVSVAEELEEA
+1683 DAIVSVAEELDEA

-1726 NKLHINPSSYE
+1726 NKPHINPSSYE

-1811 GFKLPDNPSAEVTSD
+1811 GFKLPDNPSAEATND

-1852 EQDDFDPKKNQ
+1852 EQDDFDPKKNH

-1907 DENAEAS
+1907 DENAEAA

-1929 EGAIKLLEEAIVYGD
+1929 EGATKLLEEAIVYGD

>member
-146 ATSRPI
+146 ATPRPI
-152 APTPVTRPVKVTPVT
+152 APTPVT

-178 QAVSETVKVESQVD
+178 QAVSETVKVEPQIG
-192 TTPVKTPDVPQ
+192 TTPVKAPEVPQ

-554 ETPSSL
+554 ETQSSL

-603 EALAGLSDDEIEVSP
+603 EALAGLTDDEIEVSP

-705 ESDKAQEGDAAE
+705 ESDKAQEDDAAE
-717 PFDFAAEL
+717 SFDFAAEL

-745 EEGNTE
+745 EEVSAE
-751 GDLVDNTAI
+751 VDSVDNTAI
-760 DDLLDDVLPLEEA
+760 DELLDDVLPLEEA
-773 SPKQDEPTAEVEEL
+773 SPEQDELTAEVEEL

-796 GDEFEPTEFN
+796 DDEFEPTEFN
-806 SSHFVEDLANVA
+806 SSHFAEDLANVA

-829 EDIEEA
+829 EDIEEV
-835 STAEAELDT
+835 STAEAELNT
-844 DPQTL
+844 DPQNL
-849 QESLE
+849 QESLD
-854 DSTEAL
+854 DSTESL
-860 LEEAAPSEPVLP
+860 LEEAAPSESVLP
-872 TEQLVDLPVEEGE
+872 TELLADLPLEEGE
-885 TGDIDDIDA
+885 SGDADDIDA
-894 QDDQNDD
+894 QDDQDDD

-922 TTQTETSEQELLSDH
+922 TTQTETAEQELLSDH

-947 VEESQEPQEEDWLQ
+947 VEESQELQEEDWLQ

-1339 PAVESDITSEES
+1339 PAVESDITSDDS
-1351 ALDDVLEPSE
+1351 ALDEVLEPSE

-1726 NKLHINPSSYE
+1726 NKPHINPSSYE

-1756 EEVLHSEF
+1756 DEVLHSEF
-1764 DEAAMAHLLSEDAL
+1764 DEAAMADLLSEDAL

-1811 GFKLPDNPSAEVTSD
+1811 GFKLPDTPSAEVTSD
-1826 VPAEEREIWS
+1826 VPADEREIWS

>member
-152 APTPVTRPVKVTPVT
+152 APTPVTRPVKVTP
-167 RPVKVTPATPA
+167 ATPA
-178 QAVSETVKVESQVD
+178 QAVSETVKVEPQID

-554 ETPSSL
+554 ETQSSL

-603 EALAGLSDDEIEVSP
+603 EALAGLTDDEIEVSP

-705 ESDKAQEGDAAE
+705 ESDKAQEDDAAE
-717 PFDFAAEL
+717 SFDFAAEL

-745 EEGNTE
+745 EEVSAE
-751 GDLVDNTAI
+751 VDSVDNTAI
-760 DDLLDDVLPLEEA
+760 DELLDDVLPLEEA
-773 SPKQDEPTAEVEEL
+773 LPEQDELTAEVEEL

-796 GDEFEPTEFN
+796 DDEFEPTEFN
-806 SSHFVEDLANVA
+806 SSHFAEDLANVA

-829 EDIEEA
+829 EDIEEV
-835 STAEAELDT
+835 STAEAELNT

-849 QESLE
+849 QESLD
-854 DSTEAL
+854 DSTESL
-860 LEEAAPSEPVLP
+860 LEEAAPSESVLP
-872 TEQLVDLPVEEGE
+872 TELLADLPLEEGE
-885 TGDIDDIDA
+885 SGDSDDIDA
-894 QDDQNDD
+894 QDDQDDD

-922 TTQTETSEQELLSDH
+922 TTQTETAEQELLSDH

-961 SAIDEVESPQIDS
+961 SAIDEVESPQSDL
-974 ELHEVDSDERIAS
+974 EQHEVDSDEHLAS
-987 TSLATE
+987 TPLATE
-993 VTEEALDGHPDD
+993 VTEEALDEHPDD
-1005 AMLSELDDTQAQDDE
+1005 AMLSELDATPAQDDE

-1038 LLAQDIEDAQELEAT
+1038 LLAQDIEDAQELEAP

-1726 NKLHINPSSYE
+1726 NKPHINPSSYE

-1836 SEEALRQPN
+1836 SEEALRLPN

>member
-66 PTSANETLW
+66 PTSATETLW

-146 ATSRPI
+146 ATPRPI
-152 APTPVTRPVKVTPVT
+152 GPTPVT
-167 RPVKVTPATPA
+167 RPVKVTPATPV
-178 QAVSETVKVESQVD
+178 QAVSETVKVEPPVD
-192 TTPVKTPDVPQ
+192 TTPVKAPEAPQ

-343 TLDDDLFSD
+343 TLDDDLFND
-352 SDDNSELLFDDTMGD
+352 SDDNSELLFDDSMGE

-497 DDDEVDEFDLGLD
+497 DDDEADEFDLGLD

-554 ETPSSL
+554 DTQSSL

-683 WPEEELATAE
+683 WPEEELVTAE

-705 ESDKAQEGDAAE
+705 ESDKAQEDDAAE

-745 EEGNTE
+745 EEGNAE

-773 SPKQDEPTAEVEEL
+773 SPKQDEPAAEVEEL
-787 VESIDSPMA
+787 VEAIDSPMA

-829 EDIEEA
+829 EDIEEG

-844 DPQTL
+844 DPQPL
-849 QESLE
+849 QESLD
-854 DSTEAL
+854 DSSEAL

-872 TEQLVDLPVEEGE
+872 SDPLADLPLKEGE
-885 TGDIDDIDA
+885 SGDADDIDD
-894 QDDQNDD
+894 QDDQDDD

-908 EVESPRQSIDEYEP
+908 EVESPLDSIDEYES

-937 EIATTAPELD
+937 EIATTTPELD
-947 VEESQEPQEEDWLQ
+947 VEESLEPQEEDWLQ
-961 SAIDEVESPQIDS
+961 SAIDEVESPHIDL
-974 ELHEVDSDERIAS
+974 EQHEVDSDEHLAS
-987 TSLATE
+987 TPLATE
-993 VTEEALDGHPDD
+993 VTEEALDEHPDD
-1005 AMLSELDDTQAQDDE
+1005 TMLSEIDDTPAQDDE

-1038 LLAQDIEDAQELEAT
+1038 LLAQDIEDAQALEAPS
-1053 ATEMPLEEPVHET
+1053 AEMPLEEPVLET

-1074 EFGTPVEE
+1074 EFGTPIEE
-1082 DWAEAETLFDGLVT
+1082 DWAEAETLFDGLAT

-1101 QAQQEESLAG
+1101 QTQQEESLAG

-1126 DLELLEFDEEDA
+1126 DLELLEFDEDDA

-1143 DESAQEANAV
+1143 DESVQEANAV

-1162 ELALNEFGEDDELA
+1162 ELALTEFGEDDELA

-1226 SESEL
+1226 SESDL

-1242 EQAESAVTDLG
+1242 EQAESAVTDLDD
-1253 SIEFDESELPEFG
+1253 IEFDENELPEFG

-1274 ADGPSLA
+1274 ADEPSLA

-1293 IDLADEVEFD
+1293 IDLADEVDFD
-1303 ELELPEFGEEEALAA
+1303 ELELPEFGEDEALAA
-1318 IADEPSYDAPV
+1318 MADEPSYDAPIVEEDAFATEEPV
-1329 VEEEVFAAEE
+1329 VESE
-1339 PAVESDITSEES
+1339 ITSDES
-1351 ALDDVLEPSE
+1351 ALDDVLEPTE
-1361 VATDNVESAEEQAQA
+1361 AATDNVESAEDQAQA
-1376 ETTDDVFDFDEL
+1376 ETTDDAFDVDEL

-1402 ADEPSYDAPVVEEEV
+1402 ADEPSYDAPVVEEEA
-1417 FAAEEPAVE
+1417 FAAEESAVE
-1426 SEVTSEESALDDV
+1426 SEVTSEESALDEE
-1439 LEPSEVADDNVES
+1439 LEPSEAATDNVES
-1452 AEEQAQAETTDDAFD
+1452 AEDQAQAETTDDAFD
-1467 FDELELPEFGEDEA
+1467 VDELELPEFGEDEA

-1506 AVESEITSDESA
+1506 AVESEITS
-1518 LDEVLEPSEAAT
+1518 
-1530 DNVESAEEQAQAETT
+1530 
-1545 DDAFDFDEL
+1545 
-1554 ELPVFGE
+1554 
-1561 DEALVAMADEPSYDA
+1561 
-1576 PLVEE
+1576 
-1581 EAFAA
+1581 
-1586 EEPAVE
+1586 
-1592 SEVTSEESA
+1592 EESA
-1601 LDDVLEPSEAAT
+1601 LDDVLEPSKAAT
-1613 DNVESAE
+1613 DNAESAE
-1620 EQVQAEITDDAFDVD
+1620 EQAQVETTDDAFDFD

-1683 DAIVSVAEELEEA
+1683 DAIVSVAEELDEA

-1726 NKLHINPSSYE
+1726 NKPHINPSSYE

-1764 DEAAMAHLLSEDAL
+1764 DEAAMADLLSEEAL

-1826 VPAEEREIWS
+1826 VPADEREIWS

-1876 DEVEFEEEDLKLD
+1876 DEVAFEEEDLKLD

-1907 DENAEAS
+1907 DENAEAA

-1944 DDVRREAKNLIDMIN
+1944 DVVRREAKNLIDMIN

>member
-146 ATSRPI
+146 ATPRPI
-152 APTPVTRPVKVTPVT
+152 APTPVT

-178 QAVSETVKVESQVD
+178 QAVSETVKVESPVD
-192 TTPVKTPDVPQ
+192 TTPVKAPDVPQ

-352 SDDNSELLFDDTMGD
+352 SDDNSELLFDDSMGE

-554 ETPSSL
+554 DTQSSL

-705 ESDKAQEGDAAE
+705 ESDKAQEDDAAE

-745 EEGNTE
+745 EEGSPE
-751 GDLVDNTAI
+751 GDLVDNSAI

-773 SPKQDEPTAEVEEL
+773 SPKQDEPAAEVEEL
-787 VESIDSPMA
+787 VEAIDSPMA

-829 EDIEEA
+829 EDIEEG

-844 DPQTL
+844 DPQPL
-849 QESLE
+849 QESLD
-854 DSTEAL
+854 DSSEAL

-872 TEQLVDLPVEEGE
+872 SDPLADLPLKEGE
-885 TGDIDDIDA
+885 SGDADDIDD
-894 QDDQNDD
+894 QDDD

-908 EVESPRQSIDEYEP
+908 EVESPLDSIDEHES

-937 EIATTAPELD
+937 EIATTTPELD
-947 VEESQEPQEEDWLQ
+947 VEESLEPQEEDWLQ
-961 SAIDEVESPQIDS
+961 SAIDEVESPYIDL
-974 ELHEVDSDERIAS
+974 EQHEVDSDEHLAA
-987 TSLATE
+987 TPLATE
-993 VTEEALDGHPDD
+993 VTEEALDEHPDD
-1005 AMLSELDDTQAQDDE
+1005 TMLSELDDTPAQDDE

-1038 LLAQDIEDAQELEAT
+1038 LLAQDIEDAQALEAPS
-1053 ATEMPLEEPVHET
+1053 AEMPLEEPVLET

-1074 EFGTPVEE
+1074 EFGTPIEE
-1082 DWAEAETLFDGLVT
+1082 DWAEAETLFDGLAT

-1101 QAQQEESLAG
+1101 QTQQEESLAG
-1111 LAEAESTAEQDDSLD
+1111 LTEAESTAEQDDSLD
-1126 DLELLEFDEEDA
+1126 DLELLEFDEDDA

-1143 DESAQEANAV
+1143 DESVQEANAV

-1162 ELALNEFGEDDELA
+1162 ELALTEFGEDDELA

-1226 SESEL
+1226 SESDL

-1242 EQAESAVTDLG
+1242 EQAESAVTDLDD
-1253 SIEFDESELPEFG
+1253 IEFDENELPEFG

-1274 ADGPSLA
+1274 ADEPSLA

-1293 IDLADEVEFD
+1293 IDLADEV
-1303 ELELPEFGEEEALAA
+1303 
-1318 IADEPSYDAPV
+1318 
-1329 VEEEVFAAEE
+1329 
-1339 PAVESDITSEES
+1339 
-1351 ALDDVLEPSE
+1351 
-1361 VATDNVESAEEQAQA
+1361 
-1376 ETTDDVFDFDEL
+1376 DFDEL

-1402 ADEPSYDAPVVEEEV
+1402 ADEPSYDAPVVEEEA
-1417 FAAEEPAVE
+1417 FAAEEPVVE
-1426 SEVTSEESALDDV
+1426 SDITSDKPTLDDV
-1439 LEPSEVADDNVES
+1439 FEPSEAATYNVES

-1467 FDELELPEFGEDEA
+1467 VDELELPEFGEDEA

-1493 PVVEEDAFATEEP
+1493 PVVEEDAFAAEES
-1506 AVESEITSDESA
+1506 AVESEVTSEESA
-1518 LDEVLEPSEAAT
+1518 LDEELEPSEAAT

-1545 DDAFDFDEL
+1545 DDAFDVDEL
-1554 ELPVFGE
+1554 ELPEFGE
-1561 DEALVAMADEPSYDA
+1561 DEALAAMADEPSYDT
-1576 PLVEE
+1576 PVVEE

-1592 SEVTSEESA
+1592 SETTSEESA

-1620 EQVQAEITDDAFDVD
+1620 EQAQVETTDDAFDFDELDLPEFGEDEALAAMADEPSYDAPVVEEEAFATGEPAVESEITSEESALDDVLEPSKAATDNVESAEDQAQAETTDDAFDVD

-1683 DAIVSVAEELEEA
+1683 DAIVSVAEELDEA

-1726 NKLHINPSSYE
+1726 NKPHINPSSYE

-1764 DEAAMAHLLSEDAL
+1764 DEAAMADLLSEEAL

-1811 GFKLPDNPSAEVTSD
+1811 GFKLPDTPSAEVTSD
-1826 VPAEEREIWS
+1826 VPADEREIWS

-1907 DENAEAS
+1907 DENAEAA

-1944 DDVRREAKNLIDMIN
+1944 DVVRREAKNLIDMIN

>member
-152 APTPVTRPVKVTPVT
+152 APTPVTRPVKVTP
-167 RPVKVTPATPA
+167 ATPA
-178 QAVSETVKVESQVD
+178 QAVSETVKVEPQID

-554 ETPSSL
+554 ETQSSL

-571 DDTQDDLS
+571 DNTQDDLS

-603 EALAGLSDDEIEVSP
+603 EALAGLTDDEIEVSP

-705 ESDKAQEGDAAE
+705 ESDKAQEDDAAE
-717 PFDFAAEL
+717 SFDFAAEL

-745 EEGNTE
+745 EEVSAE
-751 GDLVDNTAI
+751 VDSVDNTAI
-760 DDLLDDVLPLEEA
+760 DELLDDVLPLEDA
-773 SPKQDEPTAEVEEL
+773 SPEQDEPTAEVEEL
-787 VESIDSPMA
+787 VESIDSPMVD
-796 GDEFEPTEFN
+796 DEFEPTEFN

-835 STAEAELDT
+835 STAEAEVDT
-844 DPQTL
+844 DPQSL
-849 QESLE
+849 QESLD
-854 DSTEAL
+854 DSSEAL
-860 LEEAAPSEPVLP
+860 LEEVAQSEPVLP
-872 TEQLVDLPVEEGE
+872 SDPLADLPVEEGE
-885 TGDIDDIDA
+885 TGDVDDIDA
-894 QDDQNDD
+894 QDDLDDQDDD

-908 EVESPRQSIDEYEP
+908 EVESPLDSIDEYES

-937 EIATTAPELD
+937 EIATTTPELD

-961 SAIDEVESPQIDS
+961 SAIDEVESSQIDL
-974 ELHEVDSDERIAS
+974 EQHEVDSDEHMAS

-1005 AMLSELDDTQAQDDE
+1005 AMLSELDEQAQDDE
-1020 LVDLVDDIAE
+1020 LVDLIDDIAE

-1038 LLAQDIEDAQELEAT
+1038 LLAQDIEDAQELEPP

-1082 DWAEAETLFDGLVT
+1082 DWAEAEALFDGLAT

-1111 LAEAESTAEQDDSLD
+1111 LAEAESTTEQDDSLD
-1126 DLELLEFDEEDA
+1126 DLELLEFDEDDA

-1143 DESAQEANAV
+1143 DESVQEANAV

-1226 SESEL
+1226 SESDL

-1242 EQAESAVTDLG
+1242 EQAESAVTDLDD
-1253 SIEFDESELPEFG
+1253 IEFDENELPEFG

-1274 ADGPSLA
+1274 ADEPSLA

-1293 IDLADEVEFD
+1293 IDLADEV
-1303 ELELPEFGEEEALAA
+1303 
-1318 IADEPSYDAPV
+1318 
-1329 VEEEVFAAEE
+1329 
-1339 PAVESDITSEES
+1339 
-1351 ALDDVLEPSE
+1351 
-1361 VATDNVESAEEQAQA
+1361 
-1376 ETTDDVFDFDEL
+1376 
-1388 ELPEFGEDEALAAM
+1388 
-1402 ADEPSYDAPVVEEEV
+1402 
-1417 FAAEEPAVE
+1417 
-1426 SEVTSEESALDDV
+1426 
-1439 LEPSEVADDNVES
+1439 
-1452 AEEQAQAETTDDAFD
+1452 D

-1506 AVESEITSDESA
+1506 AVESDITSEESALDEVLEPSEAATNNVESAEEQVQAEITDDAFDVDGLELPEFGEDEALAAMADEPSYDAPVVEEDAFAAEESAVESEVTSEESALDDVLEPSKAATDNAESAEEQAQAETTDDAFDFDELELPEFGEDEALAAMEDEPSYDAPVVEEDAFATEEPAVESEIISDESA

-1554 ELPVFGE
+1554 DLPEFGE
-1561 DEALVAMADEPSYDA
+1561 DEALAAMADEPSYDA
-1576 PLVEE
+1576 PVVEE
-1581 EAFAA
+1581 DAFAA
-1586 EEPAVE
+1586 EEPAVK

-1601 LDDVLEPSEAAT
+1601 LDDVLEPSEVAT

-1620 EQVQAEITDDAFDVD
+1620 KQAQAETTDDAFDFD
-1635 ELELPE
+1635 ELDLPE

-1661 EPEAESDDFEIDDIE
+1661 EPEAESDDFEIDELD

-1683 DAIVSVAEELEEA
+1683 DAIVSVAEELDEA

-1726 NKLHINPSSYE
+1726 NKPHINLSSYE

>member
-146 ATSRPI
+146 ATSRSI
-152 APTPVTRPVKVTPVT
+152 APTPVT

-178 QAVSETVKVESQVD
+178 QAVSETVKVEPQVD

-497 DDDEVDEFDLGLD
+497 DDDEADEFDLGLD

-554 ETPSSL
+554 ETQSSL

-705 ESDKAQEGDAAE
+705 ESDKAQEDDAAE

-745 EEGNTE
+745 EEVSAE
-751 GDLVDNTAI
+751 VDSVDNTAI
-760 DDLLDDVLPLEEA
+760 DELLDDVLPLEDA
-773 SPKQDEPTAEVEEL
+773 SPEQDEPTAEVEEL

-796 GDEFEPTEFN
+796 DDEFEPTEFN
-806 SSHFVEDLANVA
+806 SSHFAEDLANVA

-829 EDIEEA
+829 EDIEEV
-835 STAEAELDT
+835 STAEAELNT

-849 QESLE
+849 QGSLD
-854 DSTEAL
+854 DSTESL
-860 LEEAAPSEPVLP
+860 LEEAAPSESVLP
-872 TEQLVDLPVEEGE
+872 TELLADLPGEEGE
-885 TGDIDDIDA
+885 SGDADDIDA

-908 EVESPRQSIDEYEP
+908 EVESPRHSIDEYES

-937 EIATTAPELD
+937 EIATTTPELD

-961 SAIDEVESPQIDS
+961 SAIDEVESPQSDL
-974 ELHEVDSDERIAS
+974 EQHEVDSDEHLAS
-987 TSLATE
+987 TPLATE
-993 VTEEALDGHPDD
+993 VTEEALDEHPDD
-1005 AMLSELDDTQAQDDE
+1005 AMLSELDATPAQDDE

-1038 LLAQDIEDAQELEAT
+1038 LLAQDIEDAQELEAP

-1226 SESEL
+1226 SESDL

-1303 ELELPEFGEEEALAA
+1303 ELELPEFGEDEALAA
-1318 IADEPSYDAPV
+1318 MADEPSYDAPV
-1329 VEEEVFAAEE
+1329 MEEDAFAAEE
-1339 PAVESDITSEES
+1339 PAVESEITSDDS
-1351 ALDDVLEPSE
+1351 ALDEVLEPSE

-1388 ELPEFGEDEALAAM
+1388 ELPEFGEDEALAAL

-1530 DNVESAEEQAQAETT
+1530 DNVESAEEQVQAEIT
-1545 DDAFDFDEL
+1545 DDAFDVDEL
-1554 ELPVFGE
+1554 ELPEFGE

-1620 EQVQAEITDDAFDVD
+1620 EQAQAETTDDAFDFD

-1661 EPEAESDDFEIDDIE
+1661 EPEAESDDFEIDELD

-1683 DAIVSVAEELEEA
+1683 DAIVSVAEELDEA

-1726 NKLHINPSSYE
+1726 NKPHINPSSYE

-1811 GFKLPDNPSAEVTSD
+1811 GFKLPDNPSAEATND

>member
-108 IHSLVPG
+108 IHSLVSG

-146 ATSRPI
+146 TTPRPI
-152 APTPVTRPVKVTPVT
+152 APTPVT

-178 QAVSETVKVESQVD
+178 QAVSETVKVEPQVD
-192 TTPVKTPDVPQ
+192 TTPVKTPEVPQ

-352 SDDNSELLFDDTMGD
+352 SDDNSELLFDDSMGE

-484 DQSMLDDLFSNLG
+484 DQSMLDDLFSNVG
-497 DDDEVDEFDLGLD
+497 DDDEADEFDLGLD

-554 ETPSSL
+554 DTQSSL

-683 WPEEELATAE
+683 WPEEELVTAE

-705 ESDKAQEGDAAE
+705 ESDKAQED
-717 PFDFAAEL
+717 DAAEL

-745 EEGNTE
+745 EEGNAE

-773 SPKQDEPTAEVEEL
+773 SPKQDEPAAEVEEL
-787 VESIDSPMA
+787 VEAIDSPMA

-829 EDIEEA
+829 EDIEEG

-844 DPQTL
+844 DPQPL
-849 QESLE
+849 QESLD
-854 DSTEAL
+854 DSSEAL

-872 TEQLVDLPVEEGE
+872 SDPLADLPLEEGE
-885 TGDIDDIDA
+885 SGDADDIDA
-894 QDDQNDD
+894 QDDQDDD

-908 EVESPRQSIDEYEP
+908 EVESPLDSIDEHES

-937 EIATTAPELD
+937 EIATTTPELD

-961 SAIDEVESPQIDS
+961 SAIDEVESPHIDL
-974 ELHEVDSDERIAS
+974 EQHEVDSDEHLAS
-987 TSLATE
+987 TPLATE
-993 VTEEALDGHPDD
+993 VTEEALDEHPDD
-1005 AMLSELDDTQAQDDE
+1005 TMLSELDDTPAQDDE

-1038 LLAQDIEDAQELEAT
+1038 LLAQDIEDAQALEAPS
-1053 ATEMPLEEPVHET
+1053 AEMPLEEPVLET

-1074 EFGTPVEE
+1074 EFGTPIEE
-1082 DWAEAETLFDGLVT
+1082 DWEEAETLFDGLAT

-1101 QAQQEESLAG
+1101 QTQQEESLAG
-1111 LAEAESTAEQDDSLD
+1111 LTEAESTAEQDDSLN
-1126 DLELLEFDEEDA
+1126 DLELLEFDEDDA

-1143 DESAQEANAV
+1143 DESVQEANAV

-1162 ELALNEFGEDDELA
+1162 ELALTEFGEDDELS

-1226 SESEL
+1226 SESDL

-1242 EQAESAVTDLG
+1242 EQAESAVTELDD
-1253 SIEFDESELPEFG
+1253 IEFDENELPEFG

-1274 ADGPSLA
+1274 ADEPSLA

-1293 IDLADEVEFD
+1293 IDLADEV
-1303 ELELPEFGEEEALAA
+1303 
-1318 IADEPSYDAPV
+1318 
-1329 VEEEVFAAEE
+1329 
-1339 PAVESDITSEES
+1339 
-1351 ALDDVLEPSE
+1351 
-1361 VATDNVESAEEQAQA
+1361 
-1376 ETTDDVFDFDEL
+1376 
-1388 ELPEFGEDEALAAM
+1388 
-1402 ADEPSYDAPVVEEEV
+1402 
-1417 FAAEEPAVE
+1417 
-1426 SEVTSEESALDDV
+1426 
-1439 LEPSEVADDNVES
+1439 
-1452 AEEQAQAETTDDAFD
+1452 D

-1493 PVVEEDAFATEEP
+1493 PVVEEDAFAAEEPAVESETTSDESTLYDVLEPSEAATDNAKSAEEQVQAETTDDAFDVDELELPEFGEDEALAAMADEPSYDAPVVEEEAFATEEP
-1506 AVESEITSDESA
+1506 VVESEITSDESA
-1518 LDEVLEPSEAAT
+1518 LDDVLEPSKAAT
-1530 DNVESAEEQAQAETT
+1530 DNVESAEEQAQVETT
-1545 DDAFDFDEL
+1545 DDAFDVDEL
-1554 ELPVFGE
+1554 ELPEFGE
-1561 DEALVAMADEPSYDA
+1561 DEALAAMADEPSYDA
-1576 PLVEE
+1576 PVVEEEAFATEEPVVESEITSDESTLDDVLEPSKAATDNVESAKEQAHVETTDDAFDVDELELPEFGEDEALAAMVDEPSYDAPVVEE

-1601 LDDVLEPSEAAT
+1601 LGEELEPSEAAT
-1613 DNVESAE
+1613 DNVESAK
-1620 EQVQAEITDDAFDVD
+1620 EQAQVETTDDAFDVD

-1683 DAIVSVAEELEEA
+1683 DAIVSVAEELDEA

-1726 NKLHINPSSYE
+1726 NKPHINPSSYE

-1764 DEAAMAHLLSEDAL
+1764 DEAAMADLLSEEAL

-1811 GFKLPDNPSAEVTSD
+1811 GFKLPDTPSAEVTSD
-1826 VPAEEREIWS
+1826 VPADEREIWS

-1907 DENAEAS
+1907 DENAEAA

-1944 DDVRREAKNLIDMIN
+1944 DVVRREAKNLIDMIN

>member
-146 ATSRPI
+146 ATPRPI
-152 APTPVTRPVKVTPVT
+152 APTPVTRPVKVTP
-167 RPVKVTPATPA
+167 ATPV
-178 QAVSETVKVESQVD
+178 QAVSETVKVEPPVD
-192 TTPVKTPDVPQ
+192 TAPVKAPEVPQ

-352 SDDNSELLFDDTMGD
+352 SDDNSELLFDDSMGE

-497 DDDEVDEFDLGLD
+497 DDDEADEFDLGLD

-554 ETPSSL
+554 DTQSSL

-673 SAPESDESLE
+673 SAPESEESLE
-683 WPEEELATAE
+683 WPEEELVTAE

-705 ESDKAQEGDAAE
+705 ESDKAQEDDAAE

-745 EEGNTE
+745 EEGNAE

-773 SPKQDEPTAEVEEL
+773 SPKQDEPAAEVEEL
-787 VESIDSPMA
+787 VEAIDSSVA

-829 EDIEEA
+829 EDIEEGSA
-835 STAEAELDT
+835 AEAELDT
-844 DPQTL
+844 DPQPL
-849 QESLE
+849 QESLD
-854 DSTEAL
+854 DSSEAL

-872 TEQLVDLPVEEGE
+872 SDPLADLPLEEGE
-885 TGDIDDIDA
+885 SGDADEIDA
-894 QDDQNDD
+894 QDDQDDD

-908 EVESPRQSIDEYEP
+908 EVESPLDSIDEHES

-937 EIATTAPELD
+937 EIATTTPELD

-961 SAIDEVESPQIDS
+961 SAIDEVESPHIDL
-974 ELHEVDSDERIAS
+974 EQHEVDSDEHLAS
-987 TSLATE
+987 TPLATE
-993 VTEEALDGHPDD
+993 VTEEALDEHPDD
-1005 AMLSELDDTQAQDDE
+1005 AMLSELDDTPAQDDE

-1038 LLAQDIEDAQELEAT
+1038 LLAQDIEDAQALEAPS
-1053 ATEMPLEEPVHET
+1053 AEMPLEEPVLET

-1074 EFGTPVEE
+1074 EFGTPIEE
-1082 DWAEAETLFDGLVT
+1082 DWAEAETLFDGLAT

-1101 QAQQEESLAG
+1101 QTQQEESLAG
-1111 LAEAESTAEQDDSLD
+1111 LTEAESTAEQDDSLN
-1126 DLELLEFDEEDA
+1126 DLELLEFDEDDA

-1143 DESAQEANAV
+1143 DESVQEANAV

-1162 ELALNEFGEDDELA
+1162 ELALTEFCEDDELS

-1226 SESEL
+1226 SESDL

-1242 EQAESAVTDLG
+1242 EQAESAVTDLDD
-1253 SIEFDESELPEFG
+1253 IEFDENELPEFG

-1274 ADGPSLA
+1274 ADEPSLA

-1293 IDLADEVEFD
+1293 IDLADEV
-1303 ELELPEFGEEEALAA
+1303 
-1318 IADEPSYDAPV
+1318 
-1329 VEEEVFAAEE
+1329 
-1339 PAVESDITSEES
+1339 
-1351 ALDDVLEPSE
+1351 
-1361 VATDNVESAEEQAQA
+1361 
-1376 ETTDDVFDFDEL
+1376 DFDEL

-1402 ADEPSYDAPVVEEEV
+1402 ADEPSYEAPVVEEDA

-1426 SEVTSEESALDDV
+1426 SEITSEESTLDDV
-1439 LEPSEVADDNVES
+1439 LEPSEAATDNAKS
-1452 AEEQAQAETTDDAFD
+1452 AEEQVQAETTDDAFD
-1467 FDELELPEFGEDEA
+1467 VDELELPEFGEDEA

-1493 PVVEEDAFATEEP
+1493 PVVEEDAFAAEEP
-1506 AVESEITSDESA
+1506 AVESEITIDESA
-1518 LDEVLEPSEAAT
+1518 LDDVVEPSEAET
-1530 DNVESAEEQAQAETT
+1530 DNVESAEEQAQTETT
-1545 DDAFDFDEL
+1545 DDAFDVDEL
-1554 ELPVFGE
+1554 DLPEFGE
-1561 DEALVAMADEPSYDA
+1561 DEALAAMADEPSYDA
-1576 PLVEE
+1576 PVVEE
-1581 EAFAA
+1581 DAFAA

-1592 SEVTSEESA
+1592 SEITIDESALDDVVEPSEAETDNAESAEEQVQAETTDDAFDVDELDLPEFGEDEALAAMADEPSYDAPVVEEEAFATEEPTVESETTSDESA

-1620 EQVQAEITDDAFDVD
+1620 EQAQVETTDDAFDFD

-1683 DAIVSVAEELEEA
+1683 DAIVSVAEELDEA

-1726 NKLHINPSSYE
+1726 NKPHINPSSYE

-1764 DEAAMAHLLSEDAL
+1764 DEAAMADLLSEEAL

-1811 GFKLPDNPSAEVTSD
+1811 GFKLPDTPSAEVTSD
-1826 VPAEEREIWS
+1826 VPADEREIWS

-1907 DENAEAS
+1907 DENAEAA

-1944 DDVRREAKNLIDMIN
+1944 DVVRREAKNLIDMIN

>member
-152 APTPVTRPVKVTPVT
+152 APTPVTRPVKVTP
-167 RPVKVTPATPA
+167 ATPA
-178 QAVSETVKVESQVD
+178 QAVSETVKVEPQID

-497 DDDEVDEFDLGLD
+497 DDDEADEFDLGLD

-835 STAEAELDT
+835 STAEAELNT

-849 QESLE
+849 QESLD
-854 DSTEAL
+854 DSTESQ
-860 LEEAAPSEPVLP
+860 LEEAAPSESVLP
-872 TEQLVDLPVEEGE
+872 TELLADLPVEEGE
-885 TGDIDDIDA
+885 TGDVDDIDA

-922 TTQTETSEQELLSDH
+922 TTQTETAEQELLSDH

-947 VEESQEPQEEDWLQ
+947 VEESQELQEEDWLQ

-993 VTEEALDGHPDD
+993 VTEEALDEHPDD
-1005 AMLSELDDTQAQDDE
+1005 TMLSELDDTPAQGDE

-1038 LLAQDIEDAQELEAT
+1038 LLAQDIEDAQALEAPS
-1053 ATEMPLEEPVHET
+1053 AEMPLEEPVHET

-1082 DWAEAETLFDGLVT
+1082 DWAEAETLFDGLAT
-1096 DSELP
+1096 DNELP

-1226 SESEL
+1226 SESDL

-1242 EQAESAVTDLG
+1242 EQAESAVTDLDD
-1253 SIEFDESELPEFG
+1253 IEFDESELPEFG

-1293 IDLADEVEFD
+1293 IDLADEVDFD

-1339 PAVESDITSEES
+1339 PAVESEVTSEESALDEVLEPSEVADDNVESAEEQAQAETKDDAFDFDELELPEFGEEEALAAMADEPSYDAPIVEEEVFAAEEPAVESEVTSEES

-1361 VATDNVESAEEQAQA
+1361 DITDNVESAEEQAQA

-1402 ADEPSYDAPVVEEEV
+1402 ADEPSYDAPVVEEDA

-1426 SEVTSEESALDDV
+1426 SEVTSEESALDEV

-1452 AEEQAQAETTDDAFD
+1452 AEEQAQAEITDDAFD

-1493 PVVEEDAFATEEP
+1493 PVVEEDAFA
-1506 AVESEITSDESA
+1506 A
-1518 LDEVLEPSEAAT
+1518 EV
-1530 DNVESAEEQAQAETT
+1530 
-1545 DDAFDFDEL
+1545 
-1554 ELPVFGE
+1554 
-1561 DEALVAMADEPSYDA
+1561 
-1576 PLVEE
+1576 
-1581 EAFAA
+1581 
-1586 EEPAVE
+1586 PAVE

-1620 EQVQAEITDDAFDVD
+1620 EQAQAETTDDAFDVD
-1635 ELELPE
+1635 ELDLPE

-1661 EPEAESDDFEIDDIE
+1661 EPEAESDDFEIDELE

-1726 NKLHINPSSYE
+1726 NKPHINPSSYE

-1756 EEVLHSEF
+1756 DEVLHSEF
-1764 DEAAMAHLLSEDAL
+1764 DEAAMADLLSEDAL

-1811 GFKLPDNPSAEVTSD
+1811 GFKLPDTPSAEVTSD
-1826 VPAEEREIWS
+1826 VPADEREIWS

-1907 DENAEAS
+1907 DENAEAA

-1944 DDVRREAKNLIDMIN
+1944 DVVRREAKNLIDMIN

>member
-146 ATSRPI
+146 ATPRPI
-152 APTPVTRPVKVTPVT
+152 APTPVT

-178 QAVSETVKVESQVD
+178 QAVSETVKVEPQID
-192 TTPVKTPDVPQ
+192 TTPVKTPEVPQ

-352 SDDNSELLFDDTMGD
+352 SDDNSELLFDDSMGE

-497 DDDEVDEFDLGLD
+497 DDDEADEFDLGLD

-554 ETPSSL
+554 DTQSSL

-683 WPEEELATAE
+683 WPEEELVTAE

-705 ESDKAQEGDAAE
+705 ESDKAQEDDAAE

-745 EEGNTE
+745 EEGNAE

-773 SPKQDEPTAEVEEL
+773 SPKQDEPAAEVEEL
-787 VESIDSPMA
+787 VEAIDSPMA

-829 EDIEEA
+829 EDIEEG
-835 STAEAELDT
+835 TAAEVELDT
-844 DPQTL
+844 EPQPL
-849 QESLE
+849 QESLD
-854 DSTEAL
+854 DSSEAL

-872 TEQLVDLPVEEGE
+872 SDPLADLPLEEGE
-885 TGDIDDIDA
+885 SGDADDIDD
-894 QDDQNDD
+894 QDDQDDD

-908 EVESPRQSIDEYEP
+908 EVESPLDSIDEYQS
-922 TTQTETSEQELLSDH
+922 TTQTESAEQELLSDH
-937 EIATTAPELD
+937 EIATTTPELD
-947 VEESQEPQEEDWLQ
+947 VEESLEPQEEDWLQ
-961 SAIDEVESPQIDS
+961 SAIDEVESPHIDL
-974 ELHEVDSDERIAS
+974 EQHEVDSDEHLAS
-987 TSLATE
+987 TPLATE
-993 VTEEALDGHPDD
+993 VTEEALDEHPDD
-1005 AMLSELDDTQAQDDE
+1005 TMLSELDDTPAQDDE

-1038 LLAQDIEDAQELEAT
+1038 LLAQDIEDAQALEAPS
-1053 ATEMPLEEPVHET
+1053 AEMPLEEPVLET

-1074 EFGTPVEE
+1074 EFGTPIEE
-1082 DWAEAETLFDGLVT
+1082 DWAEAETLFDGLAT
-1096 DSELP
+1096 DSELS
-1101 QAQQEESLAG
+1101 QTQQEESLAG
-1111 LAEAESTAEQDDSLD
+1111 LTEAESTAEQDDSLD
-1126 DLELLEFDEEDA
+1126 DLELLEFDEDDA

-1143 DESAQEANAV
+1143 DESVQEANAV

-1162 ELALNEFGEDDELA
+1162 ELALTEFGEDDELA

-1226 SESEL
+1226 SESDL

-1242 EQAESAVTDLG
+1242 EQAESAVTELDD
-1253 SIEFDESELPEFG
+1253 IEFDGNELPEFG

-1274 ADGPSLA
+1274 ADEPSLA

-1293 IDLADEVEFD
+1293 IDLADEV
-1303 ELELPEFGEEEALAA
+1303 
-1318 IADEPSYDAPV
+1318 
-1329 VEEEVFAAEE
+1329 
-1339 PAVESDITSEES
+1339 
-1351 ALDDVLEPSE
+1351 
-1361 VATDNVESAEEQAQA
+1361 
-1376 ETTDDVFDFDEL
+1376 DFDEL

-1402 ADEPSYDAPVVEEEV
+1402 ADEPSYDAPVVEEDA

-1426 SEVTSEESALDDV
+1426 SETTSDESTLDDV
-1439 LEPSEVADDNVES
+1439 LEPSEAATDNAKS
-1452 AEEQAQAETTDDAFD
+1452 AEEQVQAETTDDAFD

-1506 AVESEITSDESA
+1506 AVESEITS
-1518 LDEVLEPSEAAT
+1518 
-1530 DNVESAEEQAQAETT
+1530 
-1545 DDAFDFDEL
+1545 
-1554 ELPVFGE
+1554 
-1561 DEALVAMADEPSYDA
+1561 
-1576 PLVEE
+1576 
-1581 EAFAA
+1581 
-1586 EEPAVE
+1586 
-1592 SEVTSEESA
+1592 EESA

-1620 EQVQAEITDDAFDVD
+1620 EQVQAEITDDAFDFDELELPEFGEDEALAAMADELSFDAPVVEEEAFATEEPAVESEITSDESALGEELEPSKAATDNAESAEEQVQAETTDDAFDFDELELPEFGEDEALAAMADEPSYDAPVVEEEAFATEEPAVESETTSEESALDDMLEPSKAATDNVESAEEQAQVETTDDAFDFD

-1683 DAIVSVAEELEEA
+1683 DAIVSVAEELDEA

-1726 NKLHINPSSYE
+1726 NKPHINPSSYE

-1756 EEVLHSEF
+1756 DEVLHSEF
-1764 DEAAMAHLLSEDAL
+1764 DEAAMADLLSEEAL

-1826 VPAEEREIWS
+1826 VPADEREIWS

-1907 DENAEAS
+1907 DENAEAA

-1944 DDVRREAKNLIDMIN
+1944 DVVRREAKNLIDMIN

>member
-146 ATSRPI
+146 ATPRPI
-152 APTPVTRPVKVTPVT
+152 APTPVT

-178 QAVSETVKVESQVD
+178 QAVSETVKVEPQIG
-192 TTPVKTPDVPQ
+192 TTPVKAPEVPQ

-352 SDDNSELLFDDTMGD
+352 SDDNSELLFDDSMGE

-497 DDDEVDEFDLGLD
+497 DDDEADEFDLGLD

-554 ETPSSL
+554 DTQSSL

-683 WPEEELATAE
+683 WPEEELVTAE

-705 ESDKAQEGDAAE
+705 ESDKAQEDDAAE

-745 EEGNTE
+745 EEGNAE
-751 GDLVDNTAI
+751 GDLVDNSAI

-773 SPKQDEPTAEVEEL
+773 SPKQDEPAAEVEEL
-787 VESIDSPMA
+787 VEAIDSSMA

-829 EDIEEA
+829 EDIEEG
-835 STAEAELDT
+835 SNAEAELDT
-844 DPQTL
+844 DPQSL
-849 QESLE
+849 QESLD
-854 DSTEAL
+854 DSSEAL
-860 LEEAAPSEPVLP
+860 LEEAAPSEPLLP
-872 TEQLVDLPVEEGE
+872 PDPLADLPLEEGE
-885 TGDIDDIDA
+885 TSDVDDIDA
-894 QDDQNDD
+894 QDDQDDD

-908 EVESPRQSIDEYEP
+908 EVESPLDSIDEHDS

-937 EIATTAPELD
+937 EIATTTPELD

-961 SAIDEVESPQIDS
+961 SAIDEVESPHIDL
-974 ELHEVDSDERIAS
+974 EQHEVDSDEHLAS
-987 TSLATE
+987 TPLATE
-993 VTEEALDGHPDD
+993 VTEEALDEHPDD
-1005 AMLSELDDTQAQDDE
+1005 AMLSELDDTPAQDDE

-1038 LLAQDIEDAQELEAT
+1038 LLAQDIEDAQALEAPS
-1053 ATEMPLEEPVHET
+1053 AEMPLEEPVLET

-1074 EFGTPVEE
+1074 EFGTPIEE
-1082 DWAEAETLFDGLVT
+1082 DWAEAETLFDGLAT

-1101 QAQQEESLAG
+1101 QTQQEESLAG

-1126 DLELLEFDEEDA
+1126 DLELLEFDEDDA

-1143 DESAQEANAV
+1143 DESVQEANAV

-1162 ELALNEFGEDDELA
+1162 ELALTEFGEDDELS

-1226 SESEL
+1226 SESDL

-1242 EQAESAVTDLG
+1242 EQAESAVTDLDD
-1253 SIEFDESELPEFG
+1253 IEFDENELPEFG

-1274 ADGPSLA
+1274 ADEPSLA

-1287 PVEEGE
+1287 PVAEGE
-1293 IDLADEVEFD
+1293 IDLADEV
-1303 ELELPEFGEEEALAA
+1303 
-1318 IADEPSYDAPV
+1318 
-1329 VEEEVFAAEE
+1329 
-1339 PAVESDITSEES
+1339 
-1351 ALDDVLEPSE
+1351 
-1361 VATDNVESAEEQAQA
+1361 
-1376 ETTDDVFDFDEL
+1376 DFDEL

-1402 ADEPSYDAPVVEEEV
+1402 ADEPSYDAPVVEEDA

-1426 SEVTSEESALDDV
+1426 SETTSDESTLDDVLEPSEAATDNAKSAEEQVQAETTDDAFDVDKLELPEFGEDEALAAMADEPSYDAPVVEEDAFATGEPAVESEITSEESALDDV
-1439 LEPSEVADDNVES
+1439 VEPSEAETDNVES
-1452 AEEQAQAETTDDAFD
+1452 AEEQAQTETTDDAFD
-1467 FDELELPEFGEDEA
+1467 VDELELPEFGEDEA

-1506 AVESEITSDESA
+1506 AVESEITSDKPT
-1518 LDEVLEPSEAAT
+1518 LDDVFEPSEAAT
-1530 DNVESAEEQAQAETT
+1530 DNVESAEEQVQAETT
-1545 DDAFDFDEL
+1545 DDAFDADEL
-1554 ELPVFGE
+1554 ELPEFGE
-1561 DEALVAMADEPSYDA
+1561 DEALAAMADEPSYDA
-1576 PLVEE
+1576 PVVEE
-1581 EAFAA
+1581 DAFAA

-1592 SEVTSEESA
+1592 SETTSDESA
-1601 LDDVLEPSEAAT
+1601 LDKVLEPSEAAT

-1620 EQVQAEITDDAFDVD
+1620 EQVQAEITDDGFDFD

-1683 DAIVSVAEELEEA
+1683 DAIVSVAEELDEA

-1726 NKLHINPSSYE
+1726 NKPHINPSSYE

-1756 EEVLHSEF
+1756 DEVLHSEF
-1764 DEAAMAHLLSEDAL
+1764 DEAAMADLLSEEAL

-1826 VPAEEREIWS
+1826 VPADEREIWS

-1907 DENAEAS
+1907 DENAEAA

-1944 DDVRREAKNLIDMIN
+1944 DVVRREAKNLIDMIN

>member
-146 ATSRPI
+146 ATPRPI
-152 APTPVTRPVKVTPVT
+152 APTPVTRPVKVTP
-167 RPVKVTPATPA
+167 ATPV
-178 QAVSETVKVESQVD
+178 QAVSETVKVEPPVD
-192 TTPVKTPDVPQ
+192 TTPVKAPEVPQ

-352 SDDNSELLFDDTMGD
+352 SDDNSELLFDDSMGE

-497 DDDEVDEFDLGLD
+497 DDDEADEFDLGLD

-554 ETPSSL
+554 DTQSSL

-631 EEESLDEFDPLSE
+631 EEESLDDFDPLSE

-683 WPEEELATAE
+683 WPEEELVTAE

-705 ESDKAQEGDAAE
+705 ESDKAQEDDAAE

-745 EEGNTE
+745 EEGNAE

-773 SPKQDEPTAEVEEL
+773 SPKQDEPAAEVEEL
-787 VESIDSPMA
+787 VEAIDSPMA

-829 EDIEEA
+829 EDIEEGSA
-835 STAEAELDT
+835 AEAELDT
-844 DPQTL
+844 DPQPL
-849 QESLE
+849 QESLD
-854 DSTEAL
+854 DSSEAL

-872 TEQLVDLPVEEGE
+872 SDPLADLPLEEGE
-885 TGDIDDIDA
+885 SGDADDIDD
-894 QDDQNDD
+894 QDDQDDD

-908 EVESPRQSIDEYEP
+908 EVESPLDSIDEYES
-922 TTQTETSEQELLSDH
+922 TTQTESAEQELLSDH
-937 EIATTAPELD
+937 EIATTTPELD
-947 VEESQEPQEEDWLQ
+947 VEESLEPQEEDWLQ
-961 SAIDEVESPQIDS
+961 SAIDEVESPHIDL
-974 ELHEVDSDERIAS
+974 EQHEVDSDEHLAS
-987 TSLATE
+987 TPLATE
-993 VTEEALDGHPDD
+993 VTEEALDEHPDD
-1005 AMLSELDDTQAQDDE
+1005 TMLSELDDTPAQDDE

-1038 LLAQDIEDAQELEAT
+1038 LLAQDIEDAQALEAPS
-1053 ATEMPLEEPVHET
+1053 AEMPLEEPVLET

-1074 EFGTPVEE
+1074 EFGTPIEE
-1082 DWAEAETLFDGLVT
+1082 DWAEAETLFDGLAT

-1101 QAQQEESLAG
+1101 QTQQEESLAG

-1126 DLELLEFDEEDA
+1126 DLELLEFDEDDA

-1143 DESAQEANAV
+1143 DESVQEANAV

-1162 ELALNEFGEDDELA
+1162 ELALTEFGEDDELS

-1226 SESEL
+1226 SESDL

-1242 EQAESAVTDLG
+1242 EQAESAVTDLDD
-1253 SIEFDESELPEFG
+1253 IEFDESELPEFG

-1274 ADGPSLA
+1274 ADEPSLA

-1287 PVEEGE
+1287 PVAEGE
-1293 IDLADEVEFD
+1293 IDLADEV
-1303 ELELPEFGEEEALAA
+1303 
-1318 IADEPSYDAPV
+1318 
-1329 VEEEVFAAEE
+1329 
-1339 PAVESDITSEES
+1339 
-1351 ALDDVLEPSE
+1351 
-1361 VATDNVESAEEQAQA
+1361 
-1376 ETTDDVFDFDEL
+1376 
-1388 ELPEFGEDEALAAM
+1388 
-1402 ADEPSYDAPVVEEEV
+1402 
-1417 FAAEEPAVE
+1417 
-1426 SEVTSEESALDDV
+1426 
-1439 LEPSEVADDNVES
+1439 
-1452 AEEQAQAETTDDAFD
+1452 D

-1493 PVVEEDAFATEEP
+1493 PVVEEDAFAAEEPAVESETTSDESALDDVFEPSEAATDNAKSAEEQVQAETTDDAFDVDELELPEFGEDEALAAMADEPSYDAPVVEEEAFATEEP
-1506 AVESEITSDESA
+1506 AVESKTTSEEST
-1518 LDEVLEPSEAAT
+1518 LDDVLEPSEAAT
-1530 DNVESAEEQAQAETT
+1530 DNAKSAEEQVQAETT
-1545 DDAFDFDEL
+1545 DDAFDVDEL
-1554 ELPVFGE
+1554 DLPELGE
-1561 DEALVAMADEPSYDA
+1561 DEALAAMADEPSYDA
-1576 PLVEE
+1576 PVVEE
-1581 EAFAA
+1581 EAFAT

-1592 SEVTSEESA
+1592 SETTSEESA

-1620 EQVQAEITDDAFDVD
+1620 EQAQVETTDDAFDFD

-1683 DAIVSVAEELEEA
+1683 DAIVSVAEELDEA

-1726 NKLHINPSSYE
+1726 NKPHINPSSYE

-1764 DEAAMAHLLSEDAL
+1764 DEAAMADLLSEEAL

-1811 GFKLPDNPSAEVTSD
+1811 GFKLPDTPSAEVTSD
-1826 VPAEEREIWS
+1826 VPADEREIWS

-1907 DENAEAS
+1907 DENAEAA

-1944 DDVRREAKNLIDMIN
+1944 DVVRREAKNLIDMIN

>member
-146 ATSRPI
+146 ATPRTI
-152 APTPVTRPVKVTPVT
+152 APTPVTRPVKA
-167 RPVKVTPATPA
+167 TPATPA
-178 QAVSETVKVESQVD
+178 QAVSETVKVEPPVD
-192 TTPVKTPDVPQ
+192 TTPVKTPEVPQ

-352 SDDNSELLFDDTMGD
+352 SDDNSELLFDDSMGE

-554 ETPSSL
+554 DTQSSL

-603 EALAGLSDDEIEVSP
+603 EALAGLSDDEIEVSL

-683 WPEEELATAE
+683 WPVEELATEE

-705 ESDKAQEGDAAE
+705 ESDKAQEDDAAE

-745 EEGNTE
+745 EEGNAE

-773 SPKQDEPTAEVEEL
+773 SPKQDEPAAEVEEL
-787 VESIDSPMA
+787 VEAIDSPMA

-829 EDIEEA
+829 EDIEEG
-835 STAEAELDT
+835 TAAEVELDT
-844 DPQTL
+844 EPQPL
-849 QESLE
+849 QESLD
-854 DSTEAL
+854 DSSEAL

-872 TEQLVDLPVEEGE
+872 SDPLADLPLEEGE
-885 TGDIDDIDA
+885 SGDVDDIDA
-894 QDDQNDD
+894 QDDQDDD

-908 EVESPRQSIDEYEP
+908 EVESPLDSIDEYQS
-922 TTQTETSEQELLSDH
+922 TTQTETAEQELLSDH
-937 EIATTAPELD
+937 EIATTTPELD

-961 SAIDEVESPQIDS
+961 SAIDEVESPHIDL
-974 ELHEVDSDERIAS
+974 EQHEVDSDEHLAS
-987 TSLATE
+987 TPLATE
-993 VTEEALDGHPDD
+993 VTEEALDEHPDD
-1005 AMLSELDDTQAQDDE
+1005 AMLSELDDTPAQDEE
-1020 LVDLVDDIAE
+1020 LVDLVDDIAK

-1038 LLAQDIEDAQELEAT
+1038 LLAQDIEDAQALEAPS
-1053 ATEMPLEEPVHET
+1053 AEMPLEEPVLET

-1074 EFGTPVEE
+1074 EFGTPIEE
-1082 DWAEAETLFDGLVT
+1082 DWAEAETLFDGLAT

-1101 QAQQEESLAG
+1101 QTQQEESLAG
-1111 LAEAESTAEQDDSLD
+1111 LTEAESTAEQDDSLD
-1126 DLELLEFDEEDA
+1126 DLELLEFDEDDA

-1143 DESAQEANAV
+1143 DESVQEANAV

-1162 ELALNEFGEDDELA
+1162 ELALTEFGEDDELA

-1202 FPEFG
+1202 FPDFG

-1226 SESEL
+1226 SESDL

-1242 EQAESAVTDLG
+1242 EQAESAVTDLDD
-1253 SIEFDESELPEFG
+1253 IEFDENELPEFG

-1274 ADGPSLA
+1274 ADEPSLA

-1287 PVEEGE
+1287 PVAEGE
-1293 IDLADEVEFD
+1293 IDLADEV
-1303 ELELPEFGEEEALAA
+1303 
-1318 IADEPSYDAPV
+1318 
-1329 VEEEVFAAEE
+1329 
-1339 PAVESDITSEES
+1339 
-1351 ALDDVLEPSE
+1351 
-1361 VATDNVESAEEQAQA
+1361 
-1376 ETTDDVFDFDEL
+1376 
-1388 ELPEFGEDEALAAM
+1388 
-1402 ADEPSYDAPVVEEEV
+1402 
-1417 FAAEEPAVE
+1417 
-1426 SEVTSEESALDDV
+1426 
-1439 LEPSEVADDNVES
+1439 
-1452 AEEQAQAETTDDAFD
+1452 D

-1493 PVVEEDAFATEEP
+1493 PVVEEDAFAAEEPAVESETTSDESTLDDVLEPSEAATDNAKSAEEQVQAETADDAFDVDELELPEFGEDEALAAMADEPSYDAPVVEEEAFAAEEPAVEFEITSDESALDEVLEPSKAATDNVESAEEQAQVETTDDAFDVDELELPEFGEDEALAAMADEPSYDAPVVEEEAFAAEEP

-1518 LDEVLEPSEAAT
+1518 LDDVLEPSKAAT
-1530 DNVESAEEQAQAETT
+1530 DNVESAEEQAQVET
-1545 DDAFDFDEL
+1545 
-1554 ELPVFGE
+1554 
-1561 DEALVAMADEPSYDA
+1561 
-1576 PLVEE
+1576 
-1581 EAFAA
+1581 
-1586 EEPAVE
+1586 
-1592 SEVTSEESA
+1592 
-1601 LDDVLEPSEAAT
+1601 
-1613 DNVESAE
+1613 
-1620 EQVQAEITDDAFDVD
+1620 TDDAFDVD

-1683 DAIVSVAEELEEA
+1683 DAIVSVAEELDEA

-1726 NKLHINPSSYE
+1726 NKPHINPSSYE

-1756 EEVLHSEF
+1756 DEVLHSEF
-1764 DEAAMAHLLSEDAL
+1764 DEAAMADLLSEEAL

-1811 GFKLPDNPSAEVTSD
+1811 GFKLPDTPSAEVTSD
-1826 VPAEEREIWS
+1826 VPADEREIWS

-1907 DENAEAS
+1907 DENAEAA

-1944 DDVRREAKNLIDMIN
+1944 DVVRREAKNLIDMIN

>member
-152 APTPVTRPVKVTPVT
+152 APTPVTRPVKVTP
-167 RPVKVTPATPA
+167 ATPA
-178 QAVSETVKVESQVD
+178 QAVSETVKVESPVD
-192 TTPVKTPDVPQ
+192 TAPVKAPEVPQ

-554 ETPSSL
+554 ETQSSL

-571 DDTQDDLS
+571 DNTQDDLS

-705 ESDKAQEGDAAE
+705 ESDKAQEDDAVE

-745 EEGNTE
+745 EEVSAE
-751 GDLVDNTAI
+751 VDSVDNTAI
-760 DDLLDDVLPLEEA
+760 DELLDDVLPLEEA
-773 SPKQDEPTAEVEEL
+773 SPEQDEPTAEVEEL

-796 GDEFEPTEFN
+796 DDEFEPTEFN
-806 SSHFVEDLANVA
+806 SSHFAEDLANVA

-829 EDIEEA
+829 EDIEEV
-835 STAEAELDT
+835 STAEAEQNT

-849 QESLE
+849 QESLD
-854 DSTEAL
+854 DSTESL
-860 LEEAAPSEPVLP
+860 FEEAAPSESVLP
-872 TEQLVDLPVEEGE
+872 TELLADLPGEEGE
-885 TGDIDDIDA
+885 TGDVDDIDA

-922 TTQTETSEQELLSDH
+922 TTQTETAEQELLSDH

-974 ELHEVDSDERIAS
+974 ELHEVDSDEHMAS
-987 TSLATE
+987 TPLATE
-993 VTEEALDGHPDD
+993 VTEEALDEHPDD
-1005 AMLSELDDTQAQDDE
+1005 AMLSELDATPAQDDE

-1038 LLAQDIEDAQELEAT
+1038 LLAQDIEDAQALEAP

-1074 EFGTPVEE
+1074 EFGTPIEE
-1082 DWAEAETLFDGLVT
+1082 DWAEAETLFDGLAT

-1101 QAQQEESLAG
+1101 QTQQEESLAG
-1111 LAEAESTAEQDDSLD
+1111 LVEAESTTEQDDSLD
-1126 DLELLEFDEEDA
+1126 DLELLEFDEDDA

-1143 DESAQEANAV
+1143 DESVQEANAV

-1176 VLADEPGFAEPSLE
+1176 VLADEPGFAEPTLE

-1231 ATPPIDETELL
+1231 VTPPIDEAELL
-1242 EQAESAVTDLG
+1242 EQAESAVANLDG
-1253 SIEFDESELPEFG
+1253 IEFDESELPEFG
-1266 EEDALSAM
+1266 EEDVLSAM
-1274 ADGPSLA
+1274 ADEPSLA

-1303 ELELPEFGEEEALAA
+1303 ELELPEFGEDEALAA
-1318 IADEPSYDAPV
+1318 MADEPSYDAPV
-1329 VEEEVFAAEE
+1329 MEEDAFAAEE
-1339 PAVESDITSEES
+1339 PAVESEITSDDS
-1351 ALDDVLEPSE
+1351 ALDEVLEPSE

-1376 ETTDDVFDFDEL
+1376 ETTDDVFDFDELELPEFGEEEALAAIADEPSYDAPVVEEEEFAAEEPAVESEVTSEESALDDVLEPSEDVTDNVESAEEQAQAETTDDVFDFDELELPEFGEEEALAAMADEPSYDAPVVEEEEFAAEEPAVESEVTNEESALDDVLEPSEDVTDNVESAEEQAQAETKDDVFDFDEL

-1439 LEPSEVADDNVES
+1439 LEPSEVA
-1452 AEEQAQAETTDDAFD
+1452 
-1467 FDELELPEFGEDEA
+1467 
-1481 LAAMADEPSYDA
+1481 
-1493 PVVEEDAFATEEP
+1493 
-1506 AVESEITSDESA
+1506 
-1518 LDEVLEPSEAAT
+1518 T

-1545 DDAFDFDEL
+1545 DDAFDF
-1554 ELPVFGE
+1554 
-1561 DEALVAMADEPSYDA
+1561 
-1576 PLVEE
+1576 
-1581 EAFAA
+1581 
-1586 EEPAVE
+1586 
-1592 SEVTSEESA
+1592 
-1601 LDDVLEPSEAAT
+1601 
-1613 DNVESAE
+1613 
-1620 EQVQAEITDDAFDVD
+1620 D

-1661 EPEAESDDFEIDDIE
+1661 EPEAESDDFEIDELD

-1683 DAIVSVAEELEEA
+1683 DAIVSVAEELDEA

-1726 NKLHINPSSYE
+1726 NKPHINPSSYE

-1811 GFKLPDNPSAEVTSD
+1811 GFKLPDNPSAEATND

>member
-146 ATSRPI
+146 ATPRPI
-152 APTPVTRPVKVTPVT
+152 APTPVTRPVKA
-167 RPVKVTPATPA
+167 TPATPA
-178 QAVSETVKVESQVD
+178 QAVSETVKVEPPVD
-192 TTPVKTPDVPQ
+192 TTPVKAPEVPQ

-352 SDDNSELLFDDTMGD
+352 SDDNSELLFDDSMGE

-497 DDDEVDEFDLGLD
+497 DDDEADEFDLGLD

-554 ETPSSL
+554 DTQSSL

-673 SAPESDESLE
+673 SAPESEESLE
-683 WPEEELATAE
+683 WPEEELVTAE

-705 ESDKAQEGDAAE
+705 ESDKAQEDDAAE

-745 EEGNTE
+745 EEGNAE

-773 SPKQDEPTAEVEEL
+773 SPKQDEPSAEVEEL
-787 VESIDSPMA
+787 VEAIDSPVA

-829 EDIEEA
+829 EDIEEGSA
-835 STAEAELDT
+835 AESELDT
-844 DPQTL
+844 DPQPL
-849 QESLE
+849 QESLD
-854 DSTEAL
+854 DSSEAL

-872 TEQLVDLPVEEGE
+872 SDPLADLPLEEGE
-885 TGDIDDIDA
+885 SGDVDDIDA
-894 QDDQNDD
+894 QDDQDDD

-908 EVESPRQSIDEYEP
+908 EVESPLDSIDEHES

-937 EIATTAPELD
+937 EIATTTPELD

-961 SAIDEVESPQIDS
+961 SAIDEVESPHIDL
-974 ELHEVDSDERIAS
+974 EQHEVDSDEHLAS
-987 TSLATE
+987 TPLATE
-993 VTEEALDGHPDD
+993 VTEEALDEHPDD
-1005 AMLSELDDTQAQDDE
+1005 AMLSELDDTPAQDDE

-1038 LLAQDIEDAQELEAT
+1038 LLAQDIEDAQALEAPS
-1053 ATEMPLEEPVHET
+1053 AEMPLEEPVLET

-1074 EFGTPVEE
+1074 EFGTPIEE
-1082 DWAEAETLFDGLVT
+1082 DWAEAETLFDGLAT

-1101 QAQQEESLAG
+1101 QTQQEESLAG
-1111 LAEAESTAEQDDSLD
+1111 LAEAESTAEQDDSFD
-1126 DLELLEFDEEDA
+1126 DLELLEFDEDDA

-1143 DESAQEANAV
+1143 DESVQEANAV

-1162 ELALNEFGEDDELA
+1162 ELALTEFGEDDELS

-1226 SESEL
+1226 SESDL

-1242 EQAESAVTDLG
+1242 EQAESAVTDLDD
-1253 SIEFDESELPEFG
+1253 IEFDENELPEFG

-1274 ADGPSLA
+1274 ADEPSLA

-1293 IDLADEVEFD
+1293 IDLADEV
-1303 ELELPEFGEEEALAA
+1303 
-1318 IADEPSYDAPV
+1318 
-1329 VEEEVFAAEE
+1329 
-1339 PAVESDITSEES
+1339 
-1351 ALDDVLEPSE
+1351 
-1361 VATDNVESAEEQAQA
+1361 
-1376 ETTDDVFDFDEL
+1376 
-1388 ELPEFGEDEALAAM
+1388 
-1402 ADEPSYDAPVVEEEV
+1402 
-1417 FAAEEPAVE
+1417 
-1426 SEVTSEESALDDV
+1426 
-1439 LEPSEVADDNVES
+1439 
-1452 AEEQAQAETTDDAFD
+1452 D

-1493 PVVEEDAFATEEP
+1493 PVVEEDAFAAEEP
-1506 AVESEITSDESA
+1506 AVESETTSDEST
-1518 LDEVLEPSEAAT
+1518 LDDVLEPSEAAT
-1530 DNVESAEEQAQAETT
+1530 DNAKSAEEQVQAETT
-1545 DDAFDFDEL
+1545 DDAFDVDEL
-1554 ELPVFGE
+1554 ELPEFGE
-1561 DEALVAMADEPSYDA
+1561 DEALAAMADEPSYDA
-1576 PLVEE
+1576 PVVEEDAFAAEEPAVESETTSDESTLDDVLEPSKAATDNAESAEEQVQAETTDDAFDVDELELPEFGEDEALAAMADEPSYDAPVVEE

-1592 SEVTSEESA
+1592 SKTTSDESA
-1601 LDDVLEPSEAAT
+1601 LDKVLEPSEAAT

-1620 EQVQAEITDDAFDVD
+1620 EQVQAEITDDAFDVDELELPEFGEDEALAAMADEPSYDAPVVEEDAFAAEEPAVESEITSEESALDDVLEPSKAATDNVESAEEQAQVETTDDAFDFD

-1683 DAIVSVAEELEEA
+1683 DAIVSVAEELDEA

-1726 NKLHINPSSYE
+1726 NKPHINPSSYE

-1764 DEAAMAHLLSEDAL
+1764 DEAAMADLLSEEAL

-1826 VPAEEREIWS
+1826 VPADESEIWS

-1907 DENAEAS
+1907 DENAEAA

-1944 DDVRREAKNLIDMIN
+1944 DVVRREAKNLIDMIN

>member
-146 ATSRPI
+146 ATPRPI
-152 APTPVTRPVKVTPVT
+152 APTPVT

-178 QAVSETVKVESQVD
+178 QAVSETVKVEPPVD
-192 TTPVKTPDVPQ
+192 TTPVKAPEVPQ

-352 SDDNSELLFDDTMGD
+352 SDDNSELLFDDSMGE

-497 DDDEVDEFDLGLD
+497 DDDEADEFDLGLD

-554 ETPSSL
+554 DTQSSL

-631 EEESLDEFDPLSE
+631 EEESLDDFDPLSE

-683 WPEEELATAE
+683 WPVEELATAE

-705 ESDKAQEGDAAE
+705 ESDKAQEDDAAE

-745 EEGNTE
+745 EEGNAE

-773 SPKQDEPTAEVEEL
+773 SPKQDEPAAEVEEL
-787 VESIDSPMA
+787 VEAIDSPMA

-829 EDIEEA
+829 EDIEEG
-835 STAEAELDT
+835 TAAEVELDT
-844 DPQTL
+844 EPQPL
-849 QESLE
+849 QESLD
-854 DSTEAL
+854 DSSEAL

-872 TEQLVDLPVEEGE
+872 SDPLADLPLEEGE
-885 TGDIDDIDA
+885 SGDVDDIDA
-894 QDDQNDD
+894 QDDQDDD

-908 EVESPRQSIDEYEP
+908 EVESPLDSIDEYQS
-922 TTQTETSEQELLSDH
+922 TTQTETAEQELLSDH
-937 EIATTAPELD
+937 EIATTTPELD

-961 SAIDEVESPQIDS
+961 SAIDEVESPHIDL
-974 ELHEVDSDERIAS
+974 EQHEVDSDEHLAA
-987 TSLATE
+987 TPLATE
-993 VTEEALDGHPDD
+993 VTEEALDEHPDD
-1005 AMLSELDDTQAQDDE
+1005 TMLSELDDTPAQDDE

-1038 LLAQDIEDAQELEAT
+1038 LLAQDIEDAQALEAPS
-1053 ATEMPLEEPVHET
+1053 AEMPLEEPVLET

-1074 EFGTPVEE
+1074 EFGTPIEE
-1082 DWAEAETLFDGLVT
+1082 DWAEAETLFDGLAT

-1101 QAQQEESLAG
+1101 QTQQEESLAG

-1126 DLELLEFDEEDA
+1126 DLELLEFDEDDA

-1143 DESAQEANAV
+1143 DESVQEANAV

-1162 ELALNEFGEDDELA
+1162 ELALTKFGEDDELA

-1226 SESEL
+1226 SESDL

-1242 EQAESAVTDLG
+1242 EQAESAVTDLDD
-1253 SIEFDESELPEFG
+1253 IEFDENELPEFG

-1274 ADGPSLA
+1274 ADEPSLA

-1287 PVEEGE
+1287 PVAEGE
-1293 IDLADEVEFD
+1293 IDLADEV
-1303 ELELPEFGEEEALAA
+1303 
-1318 IADEPSYDAPV
+1318 
-1329 VEEEVFAAEE
+1329 
-1339 PAVESDITSEES
+1339 
-1351 ALDDVLEPSE
+1351 
-1361 VATDNVESAEEQAQA
+1361 
-1376 ETTDDVFDFDEL
+1376 DFDEL

-1402 ADEPSYDAPVVEEEV
+1402 ADEPSYEAPVVEEDA

-1426 SEVTSEESALDDV
+1426 FEITSDESALDEV
-1439 LEPSEVADDNVES
+1439 LEPSKAATDNVES
-1452 AEEQAQAETTDDAFD
+1452 AEEQAQVETTDDAFD

-1493 PVVEEDAFATEEP
+1493 PVVEEEAFAAEEP

-1518 LDEVLEPSEAAT
+1518 LDDVLEPSKAAT
-1530 DNVESAEEQAQAETT
+1530 DNVESAEEQAQVEST
-1545 DDAFDFDEL
+1545 DDAFDVDEL
-1554 ELPVFGE
+1554 ELPEFGE
-1561 DEALVAMADEPSYDA
+1561 DEALAAMVDEPSYDA
-1576 PLVEE
+1576 PVVEE

-1592 SEVTSEESA
+1592 FEITSDESA
-1601 LDDVLEPSEAAT
+1601 LDDVFEPSKAAT

-1620 EQVQAEITDDAFDVD
+1620 EQAQVETTDDAFDFD

-1683 DAIVSVAEELEEA
+1683 DAIVSVAEELDEA

-1726 NKLHINPSSYE
+1726 NKPHINPSSYE

-1764 DEAAMAHLLSEDAL
+1764 DEAAMADLLSEEAL

-1826 VPAEEREIWS
+1826 VPADEREIWS

-1907 DENAEAS
+1907 DENAEAA

-1944 DDVRREAKNLIDMIN
+1944 DVVRREAKNLIDMIN

>member
-152 APTPVTRPVKVTPVT
+152 APTPVTRPVKVTP
-167 RPVKVTPATPA
+167 ATPA
-178 QAVSETVKVESQVD
+178 QAVSETVKVEPQID

-259 LAEEKAKLEEQQ
+259 LAEEKSKLEEQQ

-872 TEQLVDLPVEEGE
+872 TELLADLPVEEGE
-885 TGDIDDIDA
+885 SGDIEDIDA

-908 EVESPRQSIDEYEP
+908 EIESPRQSIDEYEP
-922 TTQTETSEQELLSDH
+922 TTQTETAEQELLSDH
-937 EIATTAPELD
+937 EIATTTPELD

-961 SAIDEVESPQIDS
+961 SAIDEVESPQSDL
-974 ELHEVDSDERIAS
+974 EQHEVDSDEHLAS
-987 TSLATE
+987 TPLATE
-993 VTEEALDGHPDD
+993 VTEEALDEHPDD
-1005 AMLSELDDTQAQDDE
+1005 AMLSELDATPAQDDE

-1038 LLAQDIEDAQELEAT
+1038 LLAQDIEDAQELEAP

-1111 LAEAESTAEQDDSLD
+1111 LVEAESTAEQDDSLD

-1162 ELALNEFGEDDELA
+1162 ELALNEFGENDELA

-1217 EPMLSEVEL
+1217 EPMLSEIEL

-1231 ATPPIDETELL
+1231 VTPPIDETELL
-1242 EQAESAVTDLG
+1242 EQAESAVTDLDD
-1253 SIEFDESELPEFG
+1253 IELDESELPEFG

-1274 ADGPSLA
+1274 ADEPSLA

-1339 PAVESDITSEES
+1339 PAVESEVTSEES
-1351 ALDDVLEPSE
+1351 ALDEVLEPSE

-1417 FAAEEPAVE
+1417 FATEEPAVE
-1426 SEVTSEESALDDV
+1426 SEVTSEESALDEV

-1467 FDELELPEFGEDEA
+1467 FDELDLPEFGEDEALVAIADEPSYDAPLVEEEAFTAEEPAVESEVTSEESALDDALEPSEVATDNVESAEEQAQAETMDDAFDLDEFELPEFGEDEA

-1493 PVVEEDAFATEEP
+1493 P
-1506 AVESEITSDESA
+1506 
-1518 LDEVLEPSEAAT
+1518 
-1530 DNVESAEEQAQAETT
+1530 
-1545 DDAFDFDEL
+1545 
-1554 ELPVFGE
+1554 
-1561 DEALVAMADEPSYDA
+1561 
-1576 PLVEE
+1576 LVEE
-1581 EAFAA
+1581 EVFAA
-1586 EEPAVE
+1586 EEPAVK

-1601 LDDVLEPSEAAT
+1601 LDDVLEPSEVAT

-1620 EQVQAEITDDAFDVD
+1620 NQAQAETTDDAFDFD
-1635 ELELPE
+1635 ELDLPE

-1661 EPEAESDDFEIDDIE
+1661 EPEAESDDFEIDELD

-1683 DAIVSVAEELEEA
+1683 DAIVSVAEELDEA

-1726 NKLHINPSSYE
+1726 NKPHINPSSYE

-1811 GFKLPDNPSAEVTSD
+1811 GFKLPDNPSAEATND

>member
-108 IHSLVPG
+108 IHSLVSG

-146 ATSRPI
+146 TTPRPI
-152 APTPVTRPVKVTPVT
+152 APTPVT

-178 QAVSETVKVESQVD
+178 QAVSETVKVEPQID
-192 TTPVKTPDVPQ
+192 TTPVKAPEVPQ

-352 SDDNSELLFDDTMGD
+352 SDDNSELLFDDSMGE

-497 DDDEVDEFDLGLD
+497 DDDEADEFDLGLD

-554 ETPSSL
+554 DTQSSL

-683 WPEEELATAE
+683 WPVEELATAE

-705 ESDKAQEGDAAE
+705 ESDKAQEDDAAE

-745 EEGNTE
+745 EEGNAE

-773 SPKQDEPTAEVEEL
+773 SPKQDEPAAEVEEL
-787 VESIDSPMA
+787 VEAIDSPMA

-829 EDIEEA
+829 EDIEEG
-835 STAEAELDT
+835 TAAEVELDT
-844 DPQTL
+844 EPQPL
-849 QESLE
+849 QESLD
-854 DSTEAL
+854 DSSEAL

-872 TEQLVDLPVEEGE
+872 SDPLADLPLEEGE
-885 TGDIDDIDA
+885 SGDVDDIDA
-894 QDDQNDD
+894 QDDQDDD

-908 EVESPRQSIDEYEP
+908 EVESPLDSIDEYQS
-922 TTQTETSEQELLSDH
+922 TTQMETAEQELLSDH
-937 EIATTAPELD
+937 EIATTTPELD

-961 SAIDEVESPQIDS
+961 SAIDEVESPHIDL
-974 ELHEVDSDERIAS
+974 EQHEVDSDEHLAS
-987 TSLATE
+987 TPLATE
-993 VTEEALDGHPDD
+993 VTEEALDEHPDD
-1005 AMLSELDDTQAQDDE
+1005 TMLSELDDTPAQDDE

-1038 LLAQDIEDAQELEAT
+1038 LLAQDIEDAQALEAPSV
-1053 ATEMPLEEPVHET
+1053 EMPLEEPVLET

-1074 EFGTPVEE
+1074 EFGTPIEE
-1082 DWAEAETLFDGLVT
+1082 DWAEAETLFDGLAT

-1101 QAQQEESLAG
+1101 QTQQEESLAG

-1126 DLELLEFDEEDA
+1126 DLELLEFDEDDA

-1143 DESAQEANAV
+1143 DESVQEANAV

-1162 ELALNEFGEDDELA
+1162 ELALTEFGEDDELA

-1226 SESEL
+1226 SESDL

-1242 EQAESAVTDLG
+1242 EQAESAVTDLDD
-1253 SIEFDESELPEFG
+1253 IEFDENELPEFG

-1274 ADGPSLA
+1274 ADEPSLA

-1287 PVEEGE
+1287 PVAEGE
-1293 IDLADEVEFD
+1293 IDLADEV
-1303 ELELPEFGEEEALAA
+1303 
-1318 IADEPSYDAPV
+1318 
-1329 VEEEVFAAEE
+1329 
-1339 PAVESDITSEES
+1339 
-1351 ALDDVLEPSE
+1351 
-1361 VATDNVESAEEQAQA
+1361 
-1376 ETTDDVFDFDEL
+1376 DFDEL

-1402 ADEPSYDAPVVEEEV
+1402 ADEPSYDAPVVEEDA

-1426 SEVTSEESALDDV
+1426 SETTSDESTLDDVLEPSEAATDNAKSAEEQVQAETADDAFDVDELELPEFGEDEALAAMADEPSYDAPVVEEDAFATEEPVVESEITSDESALDDV
-1439 LEPSEVADDNVES
+1439 LEPSKAVTDNVES
-1452 AEEQAQAETTDDAFD
+1452 AEEQAQVETTDDAFD

-1493 PVVEEDAFATEEP
+1493 PVVEEEAFAAEEP

-1518 LDEVLEPSEAAT
+1518 LD
-1530 DNVESAEEQAQAETT
+1530 
-1545 DDAFDFDEL
+1545 
-1554 ELPVFGE
+1554 
-1561 DEALVAMADEPSYDA
+1561 
-1576 PLVEE
+1576 
-1581 EAFAA
+1581 
-1586 EEPAVE
+1586 
-1592 SEVTSEESA
+1592 
-1601 LDDVLEPSEAAT
+1601 DVLEPSKAAT

-1620 EQVQAEITDDAFDVD
+1620 EQVQAETTDDAFDVDELELPEFGEDEALAAMVDEPSYDAPVVEEEAFAAEEPAVEFEITSDESALDEVLEPSKAATDNVESAEEQAQVETTDDAFDFD

-1683 DAIVSVAEELEEA
+1683 DAIVSVAEELDEA

-1726 NKLHINPSSYE
+1726 NKPHINPSSYE

-1764 DEAAMAHLLSEDAL
+1764 DEAAMADLLSEEAL

-1826 VPAEEREIWS
+1826 VPADEREIWS

-1907 DENAEAS
+1907 DENAEAA

-1944 DDVRREAKNLIDMIN
+1944 DVVRREAKNLIDMIN

>member
-152 APTPVTRPVKVTPVT
+152 APTPVTRPVKVTP
-167 RPVKVTPATPA
+167 ATPA
-178 QAVSETVKVESQVD
+178 QAVSETVKVEPQVD

-554 ETPSSL
+554 ETQSSL

-705 ESDKAQEGDAAE
+705 ESDKAQENDAVE

-745 EEGNTE
+745 EEVSAE
-751 GDLVDNTAI
+751 VDSVDNTAI
-760 DDLLDDVLPLEEA
+760 DELLDDVLPLEEA
-773 SPKQDEPTAEVEEL
+773 SPEQDEPTAEVEEL
-787 VESIDSPMA
+787 VESIDNPMA
-796 GDEFEPTEFN
+796 DDEFEPTEFN
-806 SSHFVEDLANVA
+806 SSHFAEDLANVA

-835 STAEAELDT
+835 STAEAELNT

-849 QESLE
+849 QESLD
-854 DSTEAL
+854 DSTESQ
-860 LEEAAPSEPVLP
+860 LEEAARSESVLP
-872 TEQLVDLPVEEGE
+872 TEQLADLPLEEGE
-885 TGDIDDIDA
+885 SGDADDIDA

-922 TTQTETSEQELLSDH
+922 TTQTETAEQELLSDH
-937 EIATTAPELD
+937 EIVTTAPELD

-974 ELHEVDSDERIAS
+974 ELHEVDSDEHMAS

-993 VTEEALDGHPDD
+993 VTEEALDEHPDD
-1005 AMLSELDDTQAQDDE
+1005 VMLSELDDTQAQDDE
-1020 LVDLVDDIAE
+1020 LVDLIDDIAE

-1038 LLAQDIEDAQELEAT
+1038 LLAQDIEDAQELEAP

-1066 PTPNAVPN
+1066 PTPNAVQN

-1082 DWAEAETLFDGLVT
+1082 DWAEAETLFDGLAT

-1111 LAEAESTAEQDDSLD
+1111 LAEAESTAEQDDSLN

-1162 ELALNEFGEDDELA
+1162 ELALTEFGEDDELA
-1176 VLADEPGFAEPSLE
+1176 VLADEPGFAEPSFE

-1226 SESEL
+1226 SESDL
-1231 ATPPIDETELL
+1231 VTPAIDEAELL
-1242 EQAESAVTDLG
+1242 EQAESSVADLG

-1303 ELELPEFGEEEALAA
+1303 ELELPEFGEDEALAA
-1318 IADEPSYDAPV
+1318 MADEPSYVAPV
-1329 VEEEVFAAEE
+1329 MEEDAFAAEE
-1339 PAVESDITSEES
+1339 PAVESEITSDDSALDEVLEPSEVATDNVESAEEQAQAETTEDAFDFDELELPEFGEDEALAAMADEPSYDAPLVEEEVFAAEKPAVESEVTSEES

-1361 VATDNVESAEEQAQA
+1361 VADDNVESAEEQAQA

-1452 AEEQAQAETTDDAFD
+1452 AEEQAQVETTDDAFD

-1493 PVVEEDAFATEEP
+1493 PLVEEEAFTAEEP
-1506 AVESEITSDESA
+1506 AVESEVTSEESA
-1518 LDEVLEPSEAAT
+1518 LDDALEPSEVAT

-1545 DDAFDFDEL
+1545 DDAFDF
-1554 ELPVFGE
+1554 
-1561 DEALVAMADEPSYDA
+1561 
-1576 PLVEE
+1576 
-1581 EAFAA
+1581 
-1586 EEPAVE
+1586 
-1592 SEVTSEESA
+1592 
-1601 LDDVLEPSEAAT
+1601 
-1613 DNVESAE
+1613 
-1620 EQVQAEITDDAFDVD
+1620 D

-1683 DAIVSVAEELEEA
+1683 DAIVSVAEELDEA

-1726 NKLHINPSSYE
+1726 NKPHINPSSYE

-1811 GFKLPDNPSAEVTSD
+1811 GFKLPDNPSAEATND

>member
-152 APTPVTRPVKVTPVT
+152 APTPVTRPVKVTPT
-167 RPVKVTPATPA
+167 TPA
-178 QAVSETVKVESQVD
+178 QAVSETVKVEPQVD

-554 ETPSSL
+554 ETQSSL

-705 ESDKAQEGDAAE
+705 ESDQAQEDDAAE

-745 EEGNTE
+745 EEVSAE
-751 GDLVDNTAI
+751 VDSVDNTAI
-760 DDLLDDVLPLEEA
+760 DELLDDVLPLEEA
-773 SPKQDEPTAEVEEL
+773 SPEQDEPTAEVEEL
-787 VESIDSPMA
+787 VESIDSPMVD
-796 GDEFEPTEFN
+796 DEFEPTEFN
-806 SSHFVEDLANVA
+806 SSHFAEDLANVA

-835 STAEAELDT
+835 STAEAELNT

-849 QESLE
+849 QESLD
-854 DSTEAL
+854 DSTESL
-860 LEEAAPSEPVLP
+860 LEEAAPSESVLP
-872 TEQLVDLPVEEGE
+872 TELLADLPVEEGE
-885 TGDIDDIDA
+885 TGDVDDIDA

-908 EVESPRQSIDEYEP
+908 EIESPRQSIDEYEP
-922 TTQTETSEQELLSDH
+922 TTQTETAEQELLSDH

-947 VEESQEPQEEDWLQ
+947 VEESQELQEEDWLQ

-993 VTEEALDGHPDD
+993 VTEEALDEHPDD
-1005 AMLSELDDTQAQDDE
+1005 TMLSELDDTPAQDDE

-1038 LLAQDIEDAQELEAT
+1038 LLAQDIEDAQALEAPS
-1053 ATEMPLEEPVHET
+1053 AEMPLEEPVHET

-1082 DWAEAETLFDGLVT
+1082 DWAEAETLFDGLAT
-1096 DSELP
+1096 DNELP

-1226 SESEL
+1226 SESDL

-1242 EQAESAVTDLG
+1242 EQAESAVTDLDD
-1253 SIEFDESELPEFG
+1253 IEFDESELPEFG

-1318 IADEPSYDAPV
+1318 MADEPSYDAPV
-1329 VEEEVFAAEE
+1329 MEEDAFAAEE
-1339 PAVESDITSEES
+1339 PAVESEITSDDS
-1351 ALDDVLEPSE
+1351 ALDEVLEPSE

-1388 ELPEFGEDEALAAM
+1388 ELPEFGEEEALAAI

-1426 SEVTSEESALDDV
+1426 SEVTSEESALDEV

-1452 AEEQAQAETTDDAFD
+1452 AEEQAQAETKDDAFD

-1493 PVVEEDAFATEEP
+1493 LVVEEDVFATEEP

-1530 DNVESAEEQAQAETT
+1530 DNVESAEEQARAETT

-1554 ELPVFGE
+1554 ELPEFGE

-1586 EEPAVE
+1586 EEPAVD
-1592 SEVTSEESA
+1592 SEIT
-1601 LDDVLEPSEAAT
+1601 SEAAT

-1620 EQVQAEITDDAFDVD
+1620 EQAQAETTDDAFDFD
-1635 ELELPE
+1635 ELDLPE

-1661 EPEAESDDFEIDDIE
+1661 EPEAESDDFEIDELD

-1683 DAIVSVAEELEEA
+1683 DAIVSVAEELDEA

-1726 NKLHINPSSYE
+1726 NKPHINPSSYE

-1745 FAQEAGFNIAE
+1745 FAQEASFNIAE

-1811 GFKLPDNPSAEVTSD
+1811 GFKLPDNPSAEATNPSAEATND

-1871 AQVDG
+1871 AQVDD

>member
-138 KAHQDKLN
+138 RAHQDKLN
-146 ATSRPI
+146 ATPRPI
-152 APTPVTRPVKVTPVT
+152 APTPVTRPVKVTP
-167 RPVKVTPATPA
+167 ATPV
-178 QAVSETVKVESQVD
+178 QAVSETVKVEPQVD
-192 TTPVKTPDVPQ
+192 TTPVKTPEVPQ

-352 SDDNSELLFDDTMGD
+352 SDDNSELLFDDSMGE

-406 FDDFDSSNNGIS
+406 FDDFDASNNGIS

-497 DDDEVDEFDLGLD
+497 DDDEADEFDLGLD

-554 ETPSSL
+554 DTQSSL

-683 WPEEELATAE
+683 WPEEELVTAE

-705 ESDKAQEGDAAE
+705 ESDKAQEDDTAE

-745 EEGNTE
+745 EEGNAE

-773 SPKQDEPTAEVEEL
+773 SPKQDEPAAEVEEL
-787 VESIDSPMA
+787 VEAIDSPMA

-829 EDIEEA
+829 EDIEEG
-835 STAEAELDT
+835 SNAEAELDT
-844 DPQTL
+844 DPQSL
-849 QESLE
+849 QESLD
-854 DSTEAL
+854 DSSEAL

-872 TEQLVDLPVEEGE
+872 SSDPLADLPLEEGE
-885 TGDIDDIDA
+885 SGDADDIDA
-894 QDDQNDD
+894 QDDQDDD

-908 EVESPRQSIDEYEP
+908 EVESPLDSIDEHES

-937 EIATTAPELD
+937 EIATTTPELD

-961 SAIDEVESPQIDS
+961 SAIDEVESPHIDL
-974 ELHEVDSDERIAS
+974 EQHEVDSDEHLAS
-987 TSLATE
+987 TPLDTE
-993 VTEEALDGHPDD
+993 VTEEALDEHPDD
-1005 AMLSELDDTQAQDDE
+1005 TMLSELDDPQVQDDE

-1038 LLAQDIEDAQELEAT
+1038 LLAQDIEDAQALEAPS
-1053 ATEMPLEEPVHET
+1053 AEMPLEEPVLET

-1074 EFGTPVEE
+1074 EFGTPIEE
-1082 DWAEAETLFDGLVT
+1082 DWAEAETLFDGLAT

-1101 QAQQEESLAG
+1101 QTQQEESLAG
-1111 LAEAESTAEQDDSLD
+1111 LTEAESTAEQDDSLD
-1126 DLELLEFDEEDA
+1126 DLELLEFDEDDA

-1143 DESAQEANAV
+1143 DESVQEANAV

-1162 ELALNEFGEDDELA
+1162 ELALTEFGEDDELS

-1226 SESEL
+1226 SESDL

-1242 EQAESAVTDLG
+1242 EQAESAVTDLDD
-1253 SIEFDESELPEFG
+1253 IVFDENELPEFG
-1266 EEDALSAM
+1266 KEDALSAM
-1274 ADGPSLA
+1274 ADEPSLA

-1293 IDLADEVEFD
+1293 IDLADEVDFD
-1303 ELELPEFGEEEALAA
+1303 ELELPEFGEDEALAA
-1318 IADEPSYDAPV
+1318 MAEEPSYDAPL
-1329 VEEEVFAAEE
+1329 VEEEAFAPEE
-1339 PAVESDITSEES
+1339 PDVESDITSEES

-1361 VATDNVESAEEQAQA
+1361 AVTDNVESAEEQAQP
-1376 ETTDDVFDFDEL
+1376 ETTDDAFDVEDL

-1402 ADEPSYDAPVVEEEV
+1402 ADEPSYDAPVVEDDA
-1417 FAAEEPAVE
+1417 FAPEEPVVE
-1426 SEVTSEESALDDV
+1426 SEITREESALDDV
-1439 LEPSEVADDNVES
+1439 
-1452 AEEQAQAETTDDAFD
+1452 
-1467 FDELELPEFGEDEA
+1467 
-1481 LAAMADEPSYDA
+1481 
-1493 PVVEEDAFATEEP
+1493 
-1506 AVESEITSDESA
+1506 I
-1518 LDEVLEPSEAAT
+1518 EPSEAVT
-1530 DNVESAEEQAQAETT
+1530 DNVESAEEQAQTETT
-1545 DDAFDFDEL
+1545 DDAFDL
-1554 ELPVFGE
+1554 
-1561 DEALVAMADEPSYDA
+1561 
-1576 PLVEE
+1576 
-1581 EAFAA
+1581 
-1586 EEPAVE
+1586 
-1592 SEVTSEESA
+1592 
-1601 LDDVLEPSEAAT
+1601 
-1613 DNVESAE
+1613 
-1620 EQVQAEITDDAFDVD
+1620 D

-1683 DAIVSVAEELEEA
+1683 DAIVSVAEELDEA

-1726 NKLHINPSSYE
+1726 NKPHINPSSYE

-1764 DEAAMAHLLSEDAL
+1764 DEAAMADLLSEEAL

-1811 GFKLPDNPSAEVTSD
+1811 GFKLPDTPSAEVTSD
-1826 VPAEEREIWS
+1826 VPADEREIWS

-1907 DENAEAS
+1907 DENAEAA

-1944 DDVRREAKNLIDMIN
+1944 DVVRREAKNLIDMIN

>member
-108 IHSLVPG
+108 IHSLVSG

-146 ATSRPI
+146 TTPRPI
-152 APTPVTRPVKVTPVT
+152 APTPVT

-178 QAVSETVKVESQVD
+178 QAVSETVKVEPQID
-192 TTPVKTPDVPQ
+192 TTSVKAPEVPQ

-352 SDDNSELLFDDTMGD
+352 SDDNSELLFDDSMGE

-497 DDDEVDEFDLGLD
+497 DDDEADEFDLGLD

-554 ETPSSL
+554 DTQSSL

-631 EEESLDEFDPLSE
+631 EEESLDDFDPLSE

-683 WPEEELATAE
+683 WPDEELVTAE

-705 ESDKAQEGDAAE
+705 ESDKAQEDDAAE

-745 EEGNTE
+745 EEGNAE
-751 GDLVDNTAI
+751 GDLVGNSAI

-773 SPKQDEPTAEVEEL
+773 SPKQDEPAAEVEEL
-787 VESIDSPMA
+787 VEAIDSPMA

-829 EDIEEA
+829 EDIEEG

-844 DPQTL
+844 DPQPL
-849 QESLE
+849 QESLD
-854 DSTEAL
+854 DSSEAL

-872 TEQLVDLPVEEGE
+872 SDPLADLPLEEGE
-885 TGDIDDIDA
+885 SGDADDIDD
-894 QDDQNDD
+894 QDDQDDD

-908 EVESPRQSIDEYEP
+908 EVESPLDSIDEYES

-937 EIATTAPELD
+937 EIATTTPELD

-961 SAIDEVESPQIDS
+961 SAIDEVESPHIDL
-974 ELHEVDSDERIAS
+974 EQHEVDSDEHLAS
-987 TSLATE
+987 TPLATE
-993 VTEEALDGHPDD
+993 VTEEALDEHPDD
-1005 AMLSELDDTQAQDDE
+1005 TMLSELDDTPAQDDE

-1038 LLAQDIEDAQELEAT
+1038 LLAQDIEDAQALDAPS
-1053 ATEMPLEEPVHET
+1053 AEMPLEEPVLET

-1074 EFGTPVEE
+1074 EFGTPIEE
-1082 DWAEAETLFDGLVT
+1082 DWAEAETLFDGLAT

-1101 QAQQEESLAG
+1101 QTQQEESLAG
-1111 LAEAESTAEQDDSLD
+1111 LAEAESTVEQDDSLD
-1126 DLELLEFDEEDA
+1126 DLELLEFDEDDA

-1143 DESAQEANAV
+1143 DESVQEANAV

-1162 ELALNEFGEDDELA
+1162 ELALTEFGEDDELS

-1226 SESEL
+1226 SESDL

-1242 EQAESAVTDLG
+1242 EQAESAVTDLDD
-1253 SIEFDESELPEFG
+1253 IEFDENELPEFG

-1274 ADGPSLA
+1274 ADEPSLA

-1293 IDLADEVEFD
+1293 IDLADEV
-1303 ELELPEFGEEEALAA
+1303 
-1318 IADEPSYDAPV
+1318 
-1329 VEEEVFAAEE
+1329 
-1339 PAVESDITSEES
+1339 
-1351 ALDDVLEPSE
+1351 
-1361 VATDNVESAEEQAQA
+1361 
-1376 ETTDDVFDFDEL
+1376 DFDEL

-1402 ADEPSYDAPVVEEEV
+1402 ADEPSYDAPVVEEEA
-1417 FAAEEPAVE
+1417 FAAEKPTVE
-1426 SEVTSEESALDDV
+1426 SEITSDESALDDV
-1439 LEPSEVADDNVES
+1439 LEPTEAATDNVES
-1452 AEEQAQAETTDDAFD
+1452 AEDQAQAETTDDAFD
-1467 FDELELPEFGEDEA
+1467 VDELELPEFGEDEA

-1493 PVVEEDAFATEEP
+1493 PVVEEEAFAAEES
-1506 AVESEITSDESA
+1506 AVESEVTSEESA
-1518 LDEVLEPSEAAT
+1518 LDEELEPSEAAT
-1530 DNVESAEEQAQAETT
+1530 DNVESAEDQAQAETT
-1545 DDAFDFDEL
+1545 DDAFDVDEL
-1554 ELPVFGE
+1554 ELPEFGE
-1561 DEALVAMADEPSYDA
+1561 DEALAAMADEPSYDA
-1576 PLVEE
+1576 PVVEE

-1592 SEVTSEESA
+1592 SEITSEESA

-1620 EQVQAEITDDAFDVD
+1620 EQAQVETTDDAFDFD

-1683 DAIVSVAEELEEA
+1683 DAIVSVAEELDEA

-1726 NKLHINPSSYE
+1726 SKPHINPSSYE

-1764 DEAAMAHLLSEDAL
+1764 DEAAMADLLSEEAL

-1811 GFKLPDNPSAEVTSD
+1811 GFKLPDTPSAEVTSD
-1826 VPAEEREIWS
+1826 VPADEREIWS

-1907 DENAEAS
+1907 DENAEAA

-1944 DDVRREAKNLIDMIN
+1944 DVVRREAKNLIDMIN

>member
-146 ATSRPI
+146 ATPRPI
-152 APTPVTRPVKVTPVT
+152 APTPVTRPVKVTP
-167 RPVKVTPATPA
+167 ATPV
-178 QAVSETVKVESQVD
+178 QAVSETVTVEPPVD
-192 TTPVKTPDVPQ
+192 TTPVKAPEVPQ

-352 SDDNSELLFDDTMGD
+352 SDDNSELLFDDSMGED
-367 DENDVFGDLDD
+367 DNDVFGDLDD

-472 DEPTEDLGDSAL
+472 DELTEDLGDSAL

-497 DDDEVDEFDLGLD
+497 DDDEADEFDLGLD

-554 ETPSSL
+554 DTQSSL

-683 WPEEELATAE
+683 WPVEELATAE

-705 ESDKAQEGDAAE
+705 ESDKAQEDDAAE

-745 EEGNTE
+745 EEGNAE

-773 SPKQDEPTAEVEEL
+773 SPKQDEPAAEVEEL
-787 VESIDSPMA
+787 VEAIDSPMA

-829 EDIEEA
+829 EDIEEG

-844 DPQTL
+844 DPQSL
-849 QESLE
+849 QESLD
-854 DSTEAL
+854 DSSEAL

-872 TEQLVDLPVEEGE
+872 SSDPLADLPLEEGE
-885 TGDIDDIDA
+885 TSDVDDIDA
-894 QDDQNDD
+894 QDDQDDD

-908 EVESPRQSIDEYEP
+908 EVESPLDSIDEHES
-922 TTQTETSEQELLSDH
+922 TTQTETAEQELLSDH
-937 EIATTAPELD
+937 EIATTTPELD

-961 SAIDEVESPQIDS
+961 SAIDEVESPHIDL
-974 ELHEVDSDERIAS
+974 EQHEVDSDEHLAS
-987 TSLATE
+987 TPLATE
-993 VTEEALDGHPDD
+993 VTEEALDEHPDD
-1005 AMLSELDDTQAQDDE
+1005 TMLSELDDTPAQDEE

-1038 LLAQDIEDAQELEAT
+1038 LLAQDIEDAQALEAPS
-1053 ATEMPLEEPVHET
+1053 AEMPLEEPVHET

-1074 EFGTPVEE
+1074 EFGTPIEE
-1082 DWAEAETLFDGLVT
+1082 DWAEAETLFDGLAT

-1101 QAQQEESLAG
+1101 QTQQEESLAG

-1126 DLELLEFDEEDA
+1126 DLELLEFDEDDA

-1143 DESAQEANAV
+1143 DESVQEANAV

-1162 ELALNEFGEDDELA
+1162 ELALTEFGEDDELS

-1226 SESEL
+1226 SESDL

-1242 EQAESAVTDLG
+1242 EQAESAVTELND
-1253 SIEFDESELPEFG
+1253 IEFDENELPEFG

-1274 ADGPSLA
+1274 ADEPSLA

-1293 IDLADEVEFD
+1293 IDLADEV
-1303 ELELPEFGEEEALAA
+1303 
-1318 IADEPSYDAPV
+1318 
-1329 VEEEVFAAEE
+1329 
-1339 PAVESDITSEES
+1339 
-1351 ALDDVLEPSE
+1351 
-1361 VATDNVESAEEQAQA
+1361 
-1376 ETTDDVFDFDEL
+1376 DFDEL

-1402 ADEPSYDAPVVEEEV
+1402 ADEPSYDAPVVEEDA

-1426 SEVTSEESALDDV
+1426 SEITSEESALDDVFEPSEAATDNAKSAEEQVQAETTDDAFDVDELELPEFGEDEALAAMADEPSYDAPVVEEDAFAAEEPAVESEITSEESALDDV
-1439 LEPSEVADDNVES
+1439 LEPSKAATDNVES
-1452 AEEQAQAETTDDAFD
+1452 AEEQAQTETTDDAFD

-1493 PVVEEDAFATEEP
+1493 PVVEEDAFA
-1506 AVESEITSDESA
+1506 
-1518 LDEVLEPSEAAT
+1518 
-1530 DNVESAEEQAQAETT
+1530 
-1545 DDAFDFDEL
+1545 
-1554 ELPVFGE
+1554 
-1561 DEALVAMADEPSYDA
+1561 
-1576 PLVEE
+1576 
-1581 EAFAA
+1581 A

-1592 SEVTSEESA
+1592 SETTSNEST

-1620 EQVQAEITDDAFDVD
+1620 EQAQVETTDDEFDFD

-1683 DAIVSVAEELEEA
+1683 DAIVSVAEELDEA

-1726 NKLHINPSSYE
+1726 NKPHINPSSYE

-1756 EEVLHSEF
+1756 DEVLHSEF
-1764 DEAAMAHLLSEDAL
+1764 DEAAMADLLSEEAL

-1811 GFKLPDNPSAEVTSD
+1811 GFKLPDTPSAEVTSD
-1826 VPAEEREIWS
+1826 VPADEREIWS

-1907 DENAEAS
+1907 DENAEAA

-1944 DDVRREAKNLIDMIN
+1944 DVVRREAKNLIDMIN

>member
-146 ATSRPI
+146 ATPRPI
-152 APTPVTRPVKVTPVT
+152 APTPVT

-178 QAVSETVKVESQVD
+178 QAVSETVKVEPPVD
-192 TTPVKTPDVPQ
+192 TTPVKAPEVPQ

-352 SDDNSELLFDDTMGD
+352 SDDNSELLFDDSMGE

-497 DDDEVDEFDLGLD
+497 DDDEADEFDLGLD

-554 ETPSSL
+554 DTQSSL

-631 EEESLDEFDPLSE
+631 EEESLDDFDPLSE

-683 WPEEELATAE
+683 WPVEELATAE

-705 ESDKAQEGDAAE
+705 ESDKAQEDDAAE

-745 EEGNTE
+745 EEGNAE

-773 SPKQDEPTAEVEEL
+773 SPKQDEPAAEVEEL
-787 VESIDSPMA
+787 VEAIDSPMA

-829 EDIEEA
+829 EDIEEG
-835 STAEAELDT
+835 TAAEVELDT
-844 DPQTL
+844 EPQPL
-849 QESLE
+849 QESLD
-854 DSTEAL
+854 DSSEAL

-872 TEQLVDLPVEEGE
+872 SDPLADLPLEEGE
-885 TGDIDDIDA
+885 SGDVDDIDA
-894 QDDQNDD
+894 QDDQDDD

-908 EVESPRQSIDEYEP
+908 EVESPLDSIDEYQS
-922 TTQTETSEQELLSDH
+922 TTQTETAEQELLSDH
-937 EIATTAPELD
+937 EIATTTPELD

-961 SAIDEVESPQIDS
+961 SAIDEVESPHIDL
-974 ELHEVDSDERIAS
+974 EQHEVDSDEHLAA
-987 TSLATE
+987 TPLATE
-993 VTEEALDGHPDD
+993 VTEEALDEHPDD
-1005 AMLSELDDTQAQDDE
+1005 TMLSELDDTPAQDDE

-1038 LLAQDIEDAQELEAT
+1038 LLAQDIEDAQALEAPS
-1053 ATEMPLEEPVHET
+1053 AEMPLEEPVLET

-1074 EFGTPVEE
+1074 EFGTPIEE
-1082 DWAEAETLFDGLVT
+1082 DWAEAETLFDGLAT

-1101 QAQQEESLAG
+1101 QTQQEESLAG

-1126 DLELLEFDEEDA
+1126 DLELLEFDEDDA

-1143 DESAQEANAV
+1143 DESVQEANAV

-1162 ELALNEFGEDDELA
+1162 ELALTEFGEDDELA

-1226 SESEL
+1226 SESDL

-1242 EQAESAVTDLG
+1242 EQAESAVTDLDD
-1253 SIEFDESELPEFG
+1253 IEFDENELPEFG

-1274 ADGPSLA
+1274 ADEPSLA

-1287 PVEEGE
+1287 PVAEGE
-1293 IDLADEVEFD
+1293 IDLADEV
-1303 ELELPEFGEEEALAA
+1303 
-1318 IADEPSYDAPV
+1318 
-1329 VEEEVFAAEE
+1329 
-1339 PAVESDITSEES
+1339 
-1351 ALDDVLEPSE
+1351 
-1361 VATDNVESAEEQAQA
+1361 
-1376 ETTDDVFDFDEL
+1376 DFDEL

-1402 ADEPSYDAPVVEEEV
+1402 ADEPSYEAPVVEEDA

-1426 SEVTSEESALDDV
+1426 FEITSDESALDEV
-1439 LEPSEVADDNVES
+1439 LEPSKAATDNVES
-1452 AEEQAQAETTDDAFD
+1452 AEEQAQVETTDDAFD

-1493 PVVEEDAFATEEP
+1493 PVVEEEAFAAEEP

-1518 LDEVLEPSEAAT
+1518 LDDVLEPSKAAT
-1530 DNVESAEEQAQAETT
+1530 DNVESAEEQAQVEST
-1545 DDAFDFDEL
+1545 DDAFDVDEL
-1554 ELPVFGE
+1554 ELPEFGE
-1561 DEALVAMADEPSYDA
+1561 DEALAAMVDEPSYDA
-1576 PLVEE
+1576 PVVEE

-1592 SEVTSEESA
+1592 FEITSDESA
-1601 LDDVLEPSEAAT
+1601 LDDVFEPSKAAT

-1620 EQVQAEITDDAFDVD
+1620 EQAQVETTDDAFDFD

-1683 DAIVSVAEELEEA
+1683 DAIVSVAEELDEA

-1726 NKLHINPSSYE
+1726 NKPHINPSSYE

-1764 DEAAMAHLLSEDAL
+1764 DEAAMADLLSEEAL

-1826 VPAEEREIWS
+1826 VPADEREIWS

-1907 DENAEAS
+1907 DENAEAA

-1944 DDVRREAKNLIDMIN
+1944 DVVRREAKNLIDMIN

>member
-146 ATSRPI
+146 ATPRPI
-152 APTPVTRPVKVTPVT
+152 APTPVTRPVKVTP
-167 RPVKVTPATPA
+167 ATPV
-178 QAVSETVKVESQVD
+178 QAVSETVKVEPPVD
-192 TTPVKTPDVPQ
+192 TTPVKAPEVPQ

-352 SDDNSELLFDDTMGD
+352 SDDNSELLFDDSMGE

-418 VKGSD
+418 VKSSD

-497 DDDEVDEFDLGLD
+497 DDDEADEFDLGLD

-554 ETPSSL
+554 DTQSSL

-631 EEESLDEFDPLSE
+631 EEESLDDFDPLSE

-683 WPEEELATAE
+683 WPEEELVTAE

-705 ESDKAQEGDAAE
+705 ESDKAQEDDAAE

-745 EEGNTE
+745 EEGNAE
-751 GDLVDNTAI
+751 GDLVDNSAI

-773 SPKQDEPTAEVEEL
+773 SPKQDEPAAEAEEL
-787 VESIDSPMA
+787 VEAIDSPMA

-829 EDIEEA
+829 EDIEEGSA
-835 STAEAELDT
+835 AEAELDT
-844 DPQTL
+844 DPQLL
-849 QESLE
+849 QESLD
-854 DSTEAL
+854 DSSEAL

-872 TEQLVDLPVEEGE
+872 SDPLADLPLKEGE
-885 TGDIDDIDA
+885 SGDADDIDD
-894 QDDQNDD
+894 QDDQDDD

-908 EVESPRQSIDEYEP
+908 EVESPLDSIDEYQS

-937 EIATTAPELD
+937 EIATTTPELD

-961 SAIDEVESPQIDS
+961 SAIDEVESPHIDL
-974 ELHEVDSDERIAS
+974 EQHEVDSDEHLAS
-987 TSLATE
+987 TPLATE
-993 VTEEALDGHPDD
+993 VTEEALDEHPDD
-1005 AMLSELDDTQAQDDE
+1005 AMLSELDDTPAQDDE

-1038 LLAQDIEDAQELEAT
+1038 LLAQDIEDAQALEAPS
-1053 ATEMPLEEPVHET
+1053 AEMPLEEPVLET

-1074 EFGTPVEE
+1074 EFGTPIEE
-1082 DWAEAETLFDGLVT
+1082 DWAEAETLFDGLAT

-1101 QAQQEESLAG
+1101 QTQQEESLAG
-1111 LAEAESTAEQDDSLD
+1111 LTEAESTAEQDDSLD
-1126 DLELLEFDEEDA
+1126 DLELLEFDEDDA

-1143 DESAQEANAV
+1143 DESVQEANAV

-1162 ELALNEFGEDDELA
+1162 ELALTEFGEDDELS

-1226 SESEL
+1226 SESDL

-1242 EQAESAVTDLG
+1242 EQAESAVTDLDD
-1253 SIEFDESELPEFG
+1253 IEFDENELPEFG

-1274 ADGPSLA
+1274 ADEPSLA

-1293 IDLADEVEFD
+1293 IDLADEV
-1303 ELELPEFGEEEALAA
+1303 
-1318 IADEPSYDAPV
+1318 
-1329 VEEEVFAAEE
+1329 
-1339 PAVESDITSEES
+1339 
-1351 ALDDVLEPSE
+1351 
-1361 VATDNVESAEEQAQA
+1361 
-1376 ETTDDVFDFDEL
+1376 DFDEL

-1402 ADEPSYDAPVVEEEV
+1402 ADEPSYDAPVVEEDA
-1417 FAAEEPAVE
+1417 FAAEDPAVE
-1426 SEVTSEESALDDV
+1426 SEITSDEPALDDV
-1439 LEPSEVADDNVES
+1439 LEPSEAATDNAKS

-1467 FDELELPEFGEDEA
+1467 VDELELPEFGEDEALAAMADEPSYDAPVVEEDAFAAEEPAVESETTSDESTLDDVLEPSEAATDNAKSAEEQVQAETTDDAFDVDELELPEFGEDEA

-1506 AVESEITSDESA
+1506 AVESEITS
-1518 LDEVLEPSEAAT
+1518 
-1530 DNVESAEEQAQAETT
+1530 
-1545 DDAFDFDEL
+1545 
-1554 ELPVFGE
+1554 
-1561 DEALVAMADEPSYDA
+1561 
-1576 PLVEE
+1576 
-1581 EAFAA
+1581 
-1586 EEPAVE
+1586 
-1592 SEVTSEESA
+1592 EESA

-1620 EQVQAEITDDAFDVD
+1620 EQVQAEITDDAFDFDELELPEFGEDEALAAMADEPSDDAPVVEEEAFAAEEPTVESEITSDESALDEELEPSEAATDNVESAEEQAQVETTDDAFDFD

-1683 DAIVSVAEELEEA
+1683 DAIVSVAEELDEA

-1726 NKLHINPSSYE
+1726 NKPHINPSSYE

-1764 DEAAMAHLLSEDAL
+1764 DEAAMADLLSEEAL

-1811 GFKLPDNPSAEVTSD
+1811 GFKLPDTPSAEVTSD
-1826 VPAEEREIWS
+1826 VPADEREIWS

-1907 DENAEAS
+1907 DENAEAA

-1944 DDVRREAKNLIDMIN
+1944 DVVRREAKNLIDMIN

>member
-108 IHSLVPG
+108 IHSLVSG

-146 ATSRPI
+146 ATPRPI
-152 APTPVTRPVKVTPVT
+152 APTPVT

-178 QAVSETVKVESQVD
+178 QAVSETVKVEPQVD
-192 TTPVKTPDVPQ
+192 TTPVKTPEVPQ

-352 SDDNSELLFDDTMGD
+352 SDDNSELLFDDSMGED
-367 DENDVFGDLDD
+367 DNDVFGDLDD

-497 DDDEVDEFDLGLD
+497 DDEADEFDLGLD

-554 ETPSSL
+554 DTQSSL

-631 EEESLDEFDPLSE
+631 EEESLDDFDPLSE

-683 WPEEELATAE
+683 WPEEELVTAE

-705 ESDKAQEGDAAE
+705 ESDKAQEDDAAE

-745 EEGNTE
+745 EEGNAE

-773 SPKQDEPTAEVEEL
+773 SPKQDEPAAEVEEL
-787 VESIDSPMA
+787 VEAIDSPMA

-829 EDIEEA
+829 EDIEEG
-835 STAEAELDT
+835 SNAEAELDT
-844 DPQTL
+844 DPQSL
-849 QESLE
+849 QESLD
-854 DSTEAL
+854 DSSEAL
-860 LEEAAPSEPVLP
+860 LEEAAPSEPLLP
-872 TEQLVDLPVEEGE
+872 PDPLADLPLEEGE
-885 TGDIDDIDA
+885 TSDVDDIDD
-894 QDDQNDD
+894 QDDQDDD

-908 EVESPRQSIDEYEP
+908 EVESPLDSIDEYQS
-922 TTQTETSEQELLSDH
+922 TTQTETAEQELLSDH
-937 EIATTAPELD
+937 EIATTTPELD
-947 VEESQEPQEEDWLQ
+947 VEESLEPQEEDWLQ
-961 SAIDEVESPQIDS
+961 SAIDEVESPHIDL
-974 ELHEVDSDERIAS
+974 EQHEVDSDEHLAS
-987 TSLATE
+987 TPLATE
-993 VTEEALDGHPDD
+993 VTEEALDEHPDD
-1005 AMLSELDDTQAQDDE
+1005 TMLSEIDDTPAQDDE

-1038 LLAQDIEDAQELEAT
+1038 LLAQDIEDAQALEAPS
-1053 ATEMPLEEPVHET
+1053 AEMPLEEPVLET

-1074 EFGTPVEE
+1074 EFGTPIEE
-1082 DWAEAETLFDGLVT
+1082 DWAEAETLFDGLAT

-1101 QAQQEESLAG
+1101 QTQQEESLAG
-1111 LAEAESTAEQDDSLD
+1111 LAEAESTVEQDDSLD
-1126 DLELLEFDEEDA
+1126 DLELLEFDEDDA

-1143 DESAQEANAV
+1143 DESVQEANAV

-1162 ELALNEFGEDDELA
+1162 ELALTEFGEDDELS

-1226 SESEL
+1226 SESDL

-1242 EQAESAVTDLG
+1242 EQAESAVTDLDD
-1253 SIEFDESELPEFG
+1253 IEFDENELPEFG

-1274 ADGPSLA
+1274 ADEPSLA

-1293 IDLADEVEFD
+1293 IDLADEV
-1303 ELELPEFGEEEALAA
+1303 
-1318 IADEPSYDAPV
+1318 
-1329 VEEEVFAAEE
+1329 
-1339 PAVESDITSEES
+1339 
-1351 ALDDVLEPSE
+1351 
-1361 VATDNVESAEEQAQA
+1361 
-1376 ETTDDVFDFDEL
+1376 DFDEL

-1402 ADEPSYDAPVVEEEV
+1402 ADEPSYEAPVVEEDA
-1417 FAAEEPAVE
+1417 FATEEPAVE
-1426 SEVTSEESALDDV
+1426 SEITSEESALDDV
-1439 LEPSEVADDNVES
+1439 LEPSEAATDNVES
-1452 AEEQAQAETTDDAFD
+1452 AEEQVQAEITDDAFD
-1467 FDELELPEFGEDEA
+1467 VDELELPEFGEDEA

-1506 AVESEITSDESA
+1506 AVESEITSEESA
-1518 LDEVLEPSEAAT
+1518 LDKVLEPSEAAT
-1530 DNVESAEEQAQAETT
+1530 DNVESAEEQAQVETTDDAFDVDELELPEFGEDEALAAMADEPSYDAPVVEEDAFAAEEPDVESEITSEESALDDVFEPSEAATDNVESAEEQAQTEIT

-1554 ELPVFGE
+1554 ELLEFGE
-1561 DEALVAMADEPSYDA
+1561 DEALAAMADEPSYDA
-1576 PLVEE
+1576 PVVEE

-1586 EEPAVE
+1586 EEPTVE
-1592 SEVTSEESA
+1592 SEITSDESA
-1601 LDDVLEPSEAAT
+1601 LDEELEPSEAAT

-1620 EQVQAEITDDAFDVD
+1620 EQAQVETTDDAFNFD

-1683 DAIVSVAEELEEA
+1683 DAIVSVAEELDEA

-1726 NKLHINPSSYE
+1726 NKPHINPSSYE

-1764 DEAAMAHLLSEDAL
+1764 DEAAMADLLSEEAL

-1811 GFKLPDNPSAEVTSD
+1811 GFKLPDTPSAEVTSD
-1826 VPAEEREIWS
+1826 VPADEREIWS

-1907 DENAEAS
+1907 DENAEAA

-1944 DDVRREAKNLIDMIN
+1944 DVVRREAKNLIDMIN

>member
-146 ATSRPI
+146 ATPRPI
-152 APTPVTRPVKVTPVT
+152 APTPVT

-178 QAVSETVKVESQVD
+178 QAVSETVKVEPPVD
-192 TTPVKTPDVPQ
+192 TTPVKAPEVPQ

-352 SDDNSELLFDDTMGD
+352 SDDNSELLFDDSMGE

-497 DDDEVDEFDLGLD
+497 DDDEADEFDLGLD

-554 ETPSSL
+554 DTQSSL

-571 DDTQDDLS
+571 DDTPDDLS

-705 ESDKAQEGDAAE
+705 ESDKAQEDDAAE

-745 EEGNTE
+745 EEGSPE
-751 GDLVDNTAI
+751 GDLVDNSAI

-773 SPKQDEPTAEVEEL
+773 SPKQDEQAAEVEEL
-787 VESIDSPMA
+787 VEAIDSSMA

-829 EDIEEA
+829 EDIEEG
-835 STAEAELDT
+835 SNAEAELDT
-844 DPQTL
+844 DPQPL
-849 QESLE
+849 QESLD
-854 DSTEAL
+854 DSSEAP

-872 TEQLVDLPVEEGE
+872 SDPLADLPLEEGE
-885 TGDIDDIDA
+885 SGDVDDIDA
-894 QDDQNDD
+894 QDDQDDD

-908 EVESPRQSIDEYEP
+908 EVESPLDSIDEYQS

-937 EIATTAPELD
+937 EIATTTPELD

-961 SAIDEVESPQIDS
+961 SAIDEVESPHIDL
-974 ELHEVDSDERIAS
+974 EQHEVDSDEHLAS
-987 TSLATE
+987 TPLATE
-993 VTEEALDGHPDD
+993 VTEEALDEHPDD
-1005 AMLSELDDTQAQDDE
+1005 TMLSELDDTPAQDDE

-1038 LLAQDIEDAQELEAT
+1038 LLAQDIEDAQALEAPS
-1053 ATEMPLEEPVHET
+1053 AEMPLEEPVLET

-1074 EFGTPVEE
+1074 EFGTPIEE
-1082 DWAEAETLFDGLVT
+1082 DWAEAETLFDGLAT
-1096 DSELP
+1096 DSELS
-1101 QAQQEESLAG
+1101 QTQQEESLAG
-1111 LAEAESTAEQDDSLD
+1111 LTEAESTAEQDDSLD
-1126 DLELLEFDEEDA
+1126 DLELLEFDEDDA

-1143 DESAQEANAV
+1143 DESVQEANAV

-1162 ELALNEFGEDDELA
+1162 ELALTEFGEDDELA

-1226 SESEL
+1226 SESDL

-1242 EQAESAVTDLG
+1242 EQAESAVTELDD
-1253 SIEFDESELPEFG
+1253 IAFDENELPEFG

-1274 ADGPSLA
+1274 ADEPSLA

-1293 IDLADEVEFD
+1293 IDLADEV
-1303 ELELPEFGEEEALAA
+1303 
-1318 IADEPSYDAPV
+1318 
-1329 VEEEVFAAEE
+1329 
-1339 PAVESDITSEES
+1339 
-1351 ALDDVLEPSE
+1351 
-1361 VATDNVESAEEQAQA
+1361 
-1376 ETTDDVFDFDEL
+1376 
-1388 ELPEFGEDEALAAM
+1388 
-1402 ADEPSYDAPVVEEEV
+1402 
-1417 FAAEEPAVE
+1417 
-1426 SEVTSEESALDDV
+1426 
-1439 LEPSEVADDNVES
+1439 
-1452 AEEQAQAETTDDAFD
+1452 D

-1506 AVESEITSDESA
+1506 AVESETTSDEST
-1518 LDEVLEPSEAAT
+1518 LDDVLEPSEAAT
-1530 DNVESAEEQAQAETT
+1530 DNAKSAEEQVQAETT

-1554 ELPVFGE
+1554 ELPEFGE
-1561 DEALVAMADEPSYDA
+1561 DEALAAMADEPSYDA
-1576 PLVEE
+1576 PVVEE
-1581 EAFAA
+1581 EAFAAEEPAVESEITSDESALDDMLEPSKAATDNVESAEEQAQVETTDDAFDVDELELPEFGEDEALAAMADEPSYDAPVVEEDAFAAEEPAVESEITIDESALDDVVEPSEAETDNAESAEEQVQAETTDDAFDVDELELPEFGEDEALAAMADEPSYDAPVVEEDAFAA

-1601 LDDVLEPSEAAT
+1601 LGEELEPSEAAT

-1620 EQVQAEITDDAFDVD
+1620 EQAQVETTDDAFDFD

-1683 DAIVSVAEELEEA
+1683 DAIVSVAEELDEA

-1708 FDSLELPSIE
+1708 FDSLKLPSIE

-1726 NKLHINPSSYE
+1726 NKPHINPSSYE

-1756 EEVLHSEF
+1756 DEVLHSEF
-1764 DEAAMAHLLSEDAL
+1764 DEAAMADLLSEEAL

-1811 GFKLPDNPSAEVTSD
+1811 GFKLPDTPSAEVTSD
-1826 VPAEEREIWS
+1826 VPADEREIWS

-1907 DENAEAS
+1907 DENAEAA

-1944 DDVRREAKNLIDMIN
+1944 DVVRREAKNLIDMIN

>member
-146 ATSRPI
+146 ATPRPI
-152 APTPVTRPVKVTPVT
+152 APTPVTRPVKVTP
-167 RPVKVTPATPA
+167 ATPV
-178 QAVSETVKVESQVD
+178 QAVSETVKVEPPVD
-192 TTPVKTPDVPQ
+192 TTPVKAPEVPQ

-352 SDDNSELLFDDTMGD
+352 SDDNSELLFDDSMGE

-497 DDDEVDEFDLGLD
+497 DDDEADEFDLGLD

-554 ETPSSL
+554 DTQSSL

-631 EEESLDEFDPLSE
+631 EEESLDDFDPLSE

-683 WPEEELATAE
+683 WPVEELATAE

-705 ESDKAQEGDAAE
+705 ESDKAQEDDAAE

-745 EEGNTE
+745 EEGNAE

-773 SPKQDEPTAEVEEL
+773 SPKQDEPAAEVEEL
-787 VESIDSPMA
+787 VEAIDSPMA

-829 EDIEEA
+829 EDIEEG
-835 STAEAELDT
+835 TAAEVELDT
-844 DPQTL
+844 EPQPL
-849 QESLE
+849 QESLD
-854 DSTEAL
+854 DSSEAL

-872 TEQLVDLPVEEGE
+872 SDPLADLPLEEGE
-885 TGDIDDIDA
+885 SGDVDDIDA
-894 QDDQNDD
+894 QDDQDDD

-908 EVESPRQSIDEYEP
+908 EVESPLDSIDEYQS
-922 TTQTETSEQELLSDH
+922 TTQTETAEQELLSDH
-937 EIATTAPELD
+937 EIATTTPELD

-961 SAIDEVESPQIDS
+961 SAIDEVESPHIDL
-974 ELHEVDSDERIAS
+974 EQHEVDSDEHLAA
-987 TSLATE
+987 TPLATE
-993 VTEEALDGHPDD
+993 VTEEALDEHPDD
-1005 AMLSELDDTQAQDDE
+1005 TMLSELDDTPAQDDE

-1038 LLAQDIEDAQELEAT
+1038 LLAQDIEDAQALEAPS
-1053 ATEMPLEEPVHET
+1053 AEMPLEEPVLET

-1074 EFGTPVEE
+1074 EFGTPIEE
-1082 DWAEAETLFDGLVT
+1082 DWAEAETLFDGLAT

-1101 QAQQEESLAG
+1101 QTQQEESLAG

-1126 DLELLEFDEEDA
+1126 DLELLEFDEDDA

-1143 DESAQEANAV
+1143 DESVQEANAV

-1162 ELALNEFGEDDELA
+1162 ELALTEFGEDDELA

-1226 SESEL
+1226 SESDL

-1242 EQAESAVTDLG
+1242 EQAESAVTDLDD
-1253 SIEFDESELPEFG
+1253 IEFDENELPEFG

-1274 ADGPSLA
+1274 ADEPSLA

-1287 PVEEGE
+1287 PVAEGE
-1293 IDLADEVEFD
+1293 IDLADEV
-1303 ELELPEFGEEEALAA
+1303 
-1318 IADEPSYDAPV
+1318 
-1329 VEEEVFAAEE
+1329 
-1339 PAVESDITSEES
+1339 
-1351 ALDDVLEPSE
+1351 
-1361 VATDNVESAEEQAQA
+1361 
-1376 ETTDDVFDFDEL
+1376 DFDEL

-1402 ADEPSYDAPVVEEEV
+1402 ADEPSYEAPVVEEDA

-1426 SEVTSEESALDDV
+1426 FEITSDESALDEV
-1439 LEPSEVADDNVES
+1439 LEPSKAATDNVES
-1452 AEEQAQAETTDDAFD
+1452 AEEQAQVETTDDAFD

-1493 PVVEEDAFATEEP
+1493 PVVEEEAFAAEEP

-1518 LDEVLEPSEAAT
+1518 LDDVLEPSKAAT
-1530 DNVESAEEQAQAETT
+1530 DNVESAEEQAQVEST
-1545 DDAFDFDEL
+1545 DDAFDVDEL
-1554 ELPVFGE
+1554 ELPEFGE
-1561 DEALVAMADEPSYDA
+1561 DEALAAMADEPSYDA
-1576 PLVEE
+1576 PVVEE
-1581 EAFAA
+1581 EAFATG
-1586 EEPAVE
+1586 EPAVE
-1592 SEVTSEESA
+1592 SEITSEESA
-1601 LDDVLEPSEAAT
+1601 LDDVLEPSKAAT

-1620 EQVQAEITDDAFDVD
+1620 DQAQAETTDDAFDVD

-1683 DAIVSVAEELEEA
+1683 DAIVSVAEELDEA

-1726 NKLHINPSSYE
+1726 NKPHINPSSYE

-1764 DEAAMAHLLSEDAL
+1764 DEAAMADLLSEEAL

-1811 GFKLPDNPSAEVTSD
+1811 GFKLPDTPSAEVTSD
-1826 VPAEEREIWS
+1826 VPADEREIWS

-1907 DENAEAS
+1907 DENAEAA

-1944 DDVRREAKNLIDMIN
+1944 DVVRREAKNLIDMIN

>member
-146 ATSRPI
+146 ATPRPI
-152 APTPVTRPVKVTPVT
+152 APTPVT

-178 QAVSETVKVESQVD
+178 QAVSETVKVEPQIG
-192 TTPVKTPDVPQ
+192 TTPVKAPEVPQ

-352 SDDNSELLFDDTMGD
+352 SDDNSELLFDDSMGE

-497 DDDEVDEFDLGLD
+497 DDDEADEFDLGLD

-554 ETPSSL
+554 DTQSSL

-683 WPEEELATAE
+683 WPEEELVTAE

-705 ESDKAQEGDAAE
+705 ESDKAQEDDAAE

-745 EEGNTE
+745 EEGNAE
-751 GDLVDNTAI
+751 GDLVDNSAI

-773 SPKQDEPTAEVEEL
+773 SPKQDEPAAEVEEL
-787 VESIDSPMA
+787 VEAIDSSMA

-829 EDIEEA
+829 EDIEEG
-835 STAEAELDT
+835 SNAEAELDT
-844 DPQTL
+844 DPQSL
-849 QESLE
+849 QESLD
-854 DSTEAL
+854 DSSEAL
-860 LEEAAPSEPVLP
+860 LEEAAPSEPLLP
-872 TEQLVDLPVEEGE
+872 PDPLADLPLEEGE
-885 TGDIDDIDA
+885 TSDVDDIDA
-894 QDDQNDD
+894 QDDQDDD

-908 EVESPRQSIDEYEP
+908 EVESPLDSIDEHES

-937 EIATTAPELD
+937 EIATTTPELD

-961 SAIDEVESPQIDS
+961 SAIDEVESPHIDL
-974 ELHEVDSDERIAS
+974 EQHEVDSDEHLAS
-987 TSLATE
+987 TPLATE
-993 VTEEALDGHPDD
+993 VTEEALDEHPDD
-1005 AMLSELDDTQAQDDE
+1005 AMLSELDDTPAQDDE

-1038 LLAQDIEDAQELEAT
+1038 LLAQDIEDAQALEAPS
-1053 ATEMPLEEPVHET
+1053 AEMPLEEPVLET

-1074 EFGTPVEE
+1074 EFGTPIEE
-1082 DWAEAETLFDGLVT
+1082 DWAEAETLFDGLAT

-1101 QAQQEESLAG
+1101 QTQQEESLAG

-1126 DLELLEFDEEDA
+1126 DLELLEFDEDDA

-1143 DESAQEANAV
+1143 DESVQEANAV

-1162 ELALNEFGEDDELA
+1162 ELALTEFGEDDELS

-1226 SESEL
+1226 SESDL

-1242 EQAESAVTDLG
+1242 EQAESAVTDLDD
-1253 SIEFDESELPEFG
+1253 IEFDENELPEFG

-1274 ADGPSLA
+1274 ADEPSLA

-1287 PVEEGE
+1287 PVAEGE
-1293 IDLADEVEFD
+1293 IDLADEV
-1303 ELELPEFGEEEALAA
+1303 
-1318 IADEPSYDAPV
+1318 
-1329 VEEEVFAAEE
+1329 
-1339 PAVESDITSEES
+1339 
-1351 ALDDVLEPSE
+1351 
-1361 VATDNVESAEEQAQA
+1361 
-1376 ETTDDVFDFDEL
+1376 DFDEL

-1402 ADEPSYDAPVVEEEV
+1402 ADEPSYDAPVVEEDA

-1426 SEVTSEESALDDV
+1426 SETTSDESTLDDVLEPSEAATDNAKSAEEQVQAETTDDAFDVDKLELPEFGEDEALAAMADEPSYDAPVVEEDAFATGEPAVESEITSEESALDDV
-1439 LEPSEVADDNVES
+1439 VEPSEAETDNVES
-1452 AEEQAQAETTDDAFD
+1452 AEEQAQTETTDDAFD
-1467 FDELELPEFGEDEA
+1467 VDELELPEFGEDEA

-1506 AVESEITSDESA
+1506 AVESEITSDKPT
-1518 LDEVLEPSEAAT
+1518 LDDVFEPSEAAT
-1530 DNVESAEEQAQAETT
+1530 DNVESAEEQVQAETT
-1545 DDAFDFDEL
+1545 DDAFDADEL
-1554 ELPVFGE
+1554 ELPEFGE
-1561 DEALVAMADEPSYDA
+1561 DEALAAMADEPSYDA
-1576 PLVEE
+1576 PVVEE
-1581 EAFAA
+1581 DAFAA

-1592 SEVTSEESA
+1592 SETTSDESA
-1601 LDDVLEPSEAAT
+1601 LDKVLEPSEAAT

-1620 EQVQAEITDDAFDVD
+1620 EQVQAEITDDGFDFD

-1683 DAIVSVAEELEEA
+1683 DAIVSVAEELDEA

-1726 NKLHINPSSYE
+1726 NKPHINPSSYE

-1756 EEVLHSEF
+1756 DEVLHSEF
-1764 DEAAMAHLLSEDAL
+1764 DEAAMADLLSEEAL

-1826 VPAEEREIWS
+1826 VPADEREIWS

-1907 DENAEAS
+1907 DENAEAA

-1944 DDVRREAKNLIDMIN
+1944 DVVRREAKNLIDMIN

>member
-108 IHSLVPG
+108 IHSLVSG

-146 ATSRPI
+146 ATPRPI
-152 APTPVTRPVKVTPVT
+152 APTPVT

-178 QAVSETVKVESQVD
+178 QAVSETVKVEPQVD
-192 TTPVKTPDVPQ
+192 TTPVKAPEVPQ

-352 SDDNSELLFDDTMGD
+352 SDDNSELLFDDSMGE

-497 DDDEVDEFDLGLD
+497 DDDEADEFDLGLD

-554 ETPSSL
+554 DTQSSL

-631 EEESLDEFDPLSE
+631 EEESLDDFDPLSE

-683 WPEEELATAE
+683 WPDEELVTAE

-705 ESDKAQEGDAAE
+705 ESDKAQEDDAAE

-745 EEGNTE
+745 EEGNAE
-751 GDLVDNTAI
+751 GDLVGNSAI

-773 SPKQDEPTAEVEEL
+773 SPKQDEPAAEVEEL
-787 VESIDSPMA
+787 VEAIDSPMA

-829 EDIEEA
+829 EDIEEG

-844 DPQTL
+844 DPQPL
-849 QESLE
+849 QESLD
-854 DSTEAL
+854 DSSEAL

-872 TEQLVDLPVEEGE
+872 SDPLADLPLEEGE
-885 TGDIDDIDA
+885 SGDADDIDD
-894 QDDQNDD
+894 QDDQDDD

-908 EVESPRQSIDEYEP
+908 EVESPLDSIDEYES

-937 EIATTAPELD
+937 EIATTTPELD

-961 SAIDEVESPQIDS
+961 SAIDEVESPHIDL
-974 ELHEVDSDERIAS
+974 EQHEVDSDEHLAS
-987 TSLATE
+987 TPLATE
-993 VTEEALDGHPDD
+993 VTEEALDEHPDD
-1005 AMLSELDDTQAQDDE
+1005 TMLSELDDTPAQDDE

-1038 LLAQDIEDAQELEAT
+1038 LLAQDIEDAQALDAPS
-1053 ATEMPLEEPVHET
+1053 AEMPLEEPVLET

-1074 EFGTPVEE
+1074 EFGTPIEE
-1082 DWAEAETLFDGLVT
+1082 DWAEAETLFDGLAT

-1101 QAQQEESLAG
+1101 QTQQEESLAG
-1111 LAEAESTAEQDDSLD
+1111 LAEAESTVEQDDSLD
-1126 DLELLEFDEEDA
+1126 DLELLEFDEDDA

-1143 DESAQEANAV
+1143 DESVQEANAV

-1162 ELALNEFGEDDELA
+1162 ELALTEFGEDDELS

-1226 SESEL
+1226 SESDL

-1242 EQAESAVTDLG
+1242 EQAESAVTDLDD
-1253 SIEFDESELPEFG
+1253 IEFDENELPEFG

-1274 ADGPSLA
+1274 ADEPSLA

-1293 IDLADEVEFD
+1293 IDLADEV
-1303 ELELPEFGEEEALAA
+1303 
-1318 IADEPSYDAPV
+1318 
-1329 VEEEVFAAEE
+1329 
-1339 PAVESDITSEES
+1339 
-1351 ALDDVLEPSE
+1351 
-1361 VATDNVESAEEQAQA
+1361 
-1376 ETTDDVFDFDEL
+1376 DFDEL

-1402 ADEPSYDAPVVEEEV
+1402 ADEPSYDAPVVEEEA
-1417 FAAEEPAVE
+1417 FAAEKPTVE
-1426 SEVTSEESALDDV
+1426 SEITSDESALDDV
-1439 LEPSEVADDNVES
+1439 LEPTEAATDNVES
-1452 AEEQAQAETTDDAFD
+1452 AEDQAQAETTDDAFD
-1467 FDELELPEFGEDEA
+1467 VDELELPEFGEDEA

-1493 PVVEEDAFATEEP
+1493 PVVEEEAFAAEES
-1506 AVESEITSDESA
+1506 AVESEVTSEESA
-1518 LDEVLEPSEAAT
+1518 LDEELEPSEAAT
-1530 DNVESAEEQAQAETT
+1530 DNVESAEDQAQAETT
-1545 DDAFDFDEL
+1545 DDAFDVDEL
-1554 ELPVFGE
+1554 ELPEFGE
-1561 DEALVAMADEPSYDA
+1561 DEALAAMADEPSYDA
-1576 PLVEE
+1576 PVVEE

-1592 SEVTSEESA
+1592 SEITSEESA

-1620 EQVQAEITDDAFDVD
+1620 EQAQVETTDDAFDFD

-1683 DAIVSVAEELEEA
+1683 DAIVSVAEELDEA

-1726 NKLHINPSSYE
+1726 NKPHINPSSYE

-1764 DEAAMAHLLSEDAL
+1764 DEAAMADLLSEEAL

-1826 VPAEEREIWS
+1826 VPADEREIWS

-1907 DENAEAS
+1907 DENAEAA

-1944 DDVRREAKNLIDMIN
+1944 DVVRREAKNLIDMIN

>member
-115 STLRVPSLAQV
+115 STLRVPSLTQV

-152 APTPVTRPVKVTPVT
+152 APTPVTRPVKVTP
-167 RPVKVTPATPA
+167 ATPA
-178 QAVSETVKVESQVD
+178 QAVSETVKVESPID

-705 ESDKAQEGDAAE
+705 ESDKAQEDDAAE

-745 EEGNTE
+745 EEVSAE
-751 GDLVDNTAI
+751 VDSVDNTAI
-760 DDLLDDVLPLEEA
+760 DELLDDVLHLEDA
-773 SPKQDEPTAEVEEL
+773 SPEQDEPTAEVEEL
-787 VESIDSPMA
+787 VESIDSPMVD
-796 GDEFEPTEFN
+796 DEFEPTEFN
-806 SSHFVEDLANVA
+806 SSHFAEDLANVA

-835 STAEAELDT
+835 STAEAELNT

-849 QESLE
+849 QESLD
-854 DSTEAL
+854 DSTESQ
-860 LEEAAPSEPVLP
+860 LEEAAPSESVLP
-872 TEQLVDLPVEEGE
+872 TELLADLPVEEGE
-885 TGDIDDIDA
+885 TGDVDDIDA

-908 EVESPRQSIDEYEP
+908 EIESPRQSIDEYEP
-922 TTQTETSEQELLSDH
+922 TTQTETAEQELLSDH

-947 VEESQEPQEEDWLQ
+947 VEESQELQEEDWLQ

-993 VTEEALDGHPDD
+993 VTEEALDEHPDD
-1005 AMLSELDDTQAQDDE
+1005 AMLSELDATPAQDDE

-1030 PVSTDAEA
+1030 PASTDAEA
-1038 LLAQDIEDAQELEAT
+1038 LLAQDIEDAQELEAP
-1053 ATEMPLEEPVHET
+1053 ATEMLVEEPVHET

-1082 DWAEAETLFDGLVT
+1082 DWAEAETLFDGLAT

-1231 ATPPIDETELL
+1231 VTPPIDEAELL

-1274 ADGPSLA
+1274 ADEPSLA

-1303 ELELPEFGEEEALAA
+1303 ELELPEFGEDEALAA
-1318 IADEPSYDAPV
+1318 MADEPSYDAPV
-1329 VEEEVFAAEE
+1329 MEEDAFAAEE
-1339 PAVESDITSEES
+1339 PAVESEITSDDS
-1351 ALDDVLEPSE
+1351 ALDEVLEPSE

-1426 SEVTSEESALDDV
+1426 SEVTSEESALDEV

-1452 AEEQAQAETTDDAFD
+1452 AEEQAQAETKDDAFD

-1493 PVVEEDAFATEEP
+1493 LVVEEDAFATEEP

-1530 DNVESAEEQAQAETT
+1530 DNVESAEEQARAETT

-1554 ELPVFGE
+1554 ELPEFGE

-1586 EEPAVE
+1586 EEPAVD
-1592 SEVTSEESA
+1592 SEIT
-1601 LDDVLEPSEAAT
+1601 SEAAT

-1620 EQVQAEITDDAFDVD
+1620 EQAQAETTDDAFDFD
-1635 ELELPE
+1635 ELDLPE

-1661 EPEAESDDFEIDDIE
+1661 EPEAESDDFEIDELD

-1683 DAIVSVAEELEEA
+1683 DAIVSVAEELDEA

-1726 NKLHINPSSYE
+1726 NKPHINPSSYE

-1811 GFKLPDNPSAEVTSD
+1811 GFKLPDNPSAEATND

-1871 AQVDG
+1871 AQVD